1 MSVPILYDKANNDY
15 STLGLGL
22 LKEASNVFATRK
34 RNNFPFL
41 EFTYPVFG
49 VLFSQLEKG
58 KKVVVDVGP
67 GTRSKRQRF
76 EIVRITK
83 PQNGIVS
90 VYCEHITLITEK
102 TALNKGQKHTAI
114 SAQEALNQWR
124 ALLVPKRD
132 FTVFT
137 DLTTVTAMDFSEVG
151 HFESAAE
158 ALGGKEGSILQKYNG
173 EYIFDNNEIRL
184 MREGGKE
191 TGVVIAY
198 GKNLVDLVQEETIE
212 STYTS
217 IRPYARA
224 NEEGASELVL
234 PEVILDSSHVDKFP
248 ERRVQTVDLSSR
260 NPQTVAELRQ
270 FAQYYISSN
279 QVGLPH
285 VNLKVKFTDLYS
297 ATGEEQHRLLEQLE
311 LYDTVTVAFNKLG
324 VNVNAKI
331 NQTVWNVLLD
341 KYESIEIGDSRATLG
356 SNQKEQDRDRDEQIN
371 RPPIIGPGNIANVR
385 PGTIT
390 NLVAYGGFSQVLLHW
405 DMQGLTVRDYEIYG
419 SQEKGFVPGPSN
431 LLGTTNVNA
440 YTHGTE
446 TKLQWYYRVRAVN
459 HHDVAG
465 PFSAEVF
472 GQTANTKDL
481 DELEGILDDLNNRI
495 LPELDERLTEND
507 QALYDLKQNIL
518 PDLEGRL
525 KDLELEMDI
534 LTTVK
539 LPGLEQKLIDNEL
552 VLNELTNVSLPLLNE
567 KLIDNELALNE
578 LNTVTLPLLDGRLK
592 TAEQNFLEA
601 QKRID
606 EAMSDIRDVENLLS
620 DWQWEDTVEID
631 GGKIRANTVQALAIV
646 AGSITTTQIRA
657 GSIAGNDLAVNTITA
672 REINAESITANE
684 IASNAIITR
693 HIATD
698 AVTANEIAALTITAT
713 EIASDAIITRHIS
726 TNAVTANEIAARTI
740 TAAEIATLTIVS
752 TNIASEAITAGKI
765 AAGSIIASK
774 IAANAVT
781 TEKIAANAVTAN
793 EIAARTITADEIA
806 VNAITA
812 AQIATDAIVARH
824 ISFGAI
830 VGDKIMARS
839 ITTNHLVAGAITADK
854 IFAGSVRA
862 VAIAAGAV
870 TADKIAANA
879 ITAEHIQVGF
889 NALGN
894 TMNLSPTA
902 LTFAGGGALF
912 MRLTGT
918 ALSFHHTNGSEIGAF
933 SRGVS
938 GTRPVVAL
946 RIRTG
951 SDLIFGRVNDSG
963 IGFPS
968 MTINGNTGVILVNH
982 EINMANNILRNAQL
996 VNSSDIRLKENIQE
1010 TSVSGIEETKRIR
1023 MVDFDWKQDYLPAHK
1038 NQKPPKE
1045 RQFGMVAQDTNF
1057 LQFQEIDPQDHY
1069 LKIDLNKQINLNT
1082 KTNQELIMIV
1092 EDQERRIQKLEQE
1105 MEKTA

>member
-1 MSVPILYDKANNDY
+1 MSVPILYNESNNDY
-15 STLGLGL
+15 SKLGLGL
-22 LKEASNVFATRK
+22 LNEASSVLAVRH
-34 RNNFPFL
+34 RNQFPYLTFN
-41 EFTYPVFG
+41 YPING
-49 VLFSQLEKG
+49 QLFSQLKEG

-76 EIVRITK
+76 EITKITK
-83 PQNGIVS
+83 PQHGIIS
-90 VYCEHITLITEK
+90 IKCDHISLLTEK

-124 ALLVPKRD
+124 ALLVPQRD

-137 DLTTVTAMDFSEVG
+137 DLTTVTSIDFSEVG

-158 ALGGKEGSILQKYNG
+158 ALGGKEGSILQNYNG

-198 GKNLVDLVQEETIE
+198 GKNLVDLVQEKTIE

-279 QVGLPH
+279 QVGLPR
-285 VNLKVKFTDLYS
+285 VNLKVKFADLYS
-297 ATGEEQHRLLEQLE
+297 ATGEEQHRQLEQLE

-371 RPPIIGPGNIANVR
+371 RPPIIGPDNIANVR
-385 PGTIT
+385 PGAIT
-390 NLVAYGGFSQVLLHW
+390 NLVAYGGFSQMFLFW
-405 DMQGLTVRDYEIYG
+405 DMQGLTVSEYEIYG
-419 SQEKGFVPGPSN
+419 SQEKGFIPGPSN

-465 PFSAEVF
+465 PFSEEVF

-525 KDLELEMDI
+525 KDLEVEMDI
-534 LTTVK
+534 LHTITLPTLDKK
-539 LPGLEQKLIDNEL
+539 LQDNEQTIDE
-552 VLNELTNVSLPLLNE
+552 LNTIRLPLLDE
-567 KLIDNELALNE
+567 KLLGNELALNE
-578 LNTVTLPLLDGRLK
+578 LNNVSIPLLDNRLK
-592 TAEQNFLEA
+592 SAEQNFIDA

-606 EAMSDIRDVENLLS
+606 DAMTDIRDVEDLLS

-631 GGKIRANTVQALAIV
+631 GGKIHANTVQALSII

-657 GSIAGNDLAVNTITA
+657 GSIVGNDLAVNTITS
-672 REINAESITANE
+672 REINAQSITANE
-684 IASNAIITR
+684 IASKAIITR

-698 AVTANEIAALTITAT
+698 AVTANEIAALTITAN

-740 TAAEIATLTIVS
+740 TADEIASLTIVS
-752 TNIASEAITAGKI
+752 TNIASEAITAGKL
-765 AAGSIIASK
+765 AANSVNAFK
-774 IAANAVT
+774 ISANAVT

-806 VNAITA
+806 GNTITA
-812 AQIATDAIVARH
+812 SQIATDAIIARH

-889 NALGN
+889 NSMGN

-933 SRGVS
+933 SRGIS
-938 GTRPVVAL
+938 GSRPVVAL

-951 SDLIFGRVNDSG
+951 SDLIFGRVNASG

-996 VNSSDIRLKENIQE
+996 VNSSDIRLKENIKE
-1010 TSVSGIEETKRIR
+1010 TSVSGIKETKRIR
-1023 MVDFDWKQDYLPAHK
+1023 MVDFDWRQNYRPFDKENPLP
-1038 NQKPPKE
+1038 E
-1045 RQFGMVAQDTNF
+1045 GRQFGLIAQDVPF
-1057 LQFQEIDPQDHY
+1057 LQAPMNGENHY
-1069 LKIDLNKQINLNT
+1069 LSLDLNKQINLNT
-1082 KTNQELIMIV
+1082 KTNQELIAIA
-1092 EDQERRIQKLEQE
+1092 ENQERRIQKLEQE
-1105 MEKTA
+1105 MEKIA

>member
-1 MSVPILYDKANNDY
+1 MNVPILYDKANNDY

-41 EFTYPVFG
+41 EFTYPIFG
-49 VLFSQLEKG
+49 ILFSQLEKG

-90 VYCEHITLITEK
+90 VYCEHIALITEK

-124 ALLVPKRD
+124 ALLVPQRD

-198 GKNLVDLVQEETIE
+198 GKNLVDLVQEESIE

-279 QVGLPH
+279 QVGLPR
-285 VNLKVKFTDLYS
+285 VNLKVKFADLYS
-297 ATGEEQHRLLEQLE
+297 ATGEEQHRQLEQLE

-341 KYESIEIGDSRATLG
+341 KYESIELGDSRATLG
-356 SNQKEQDRDRDEQIN
+356 SNQKEQDRDREEQVN

-390 NLVAYGGFSQVLLHW
+390 NLVAYGGFSQVILHW
-405 DMQGLTVRDYEIYG
+405 DMQGLTVREYEIYG

-431 LLGTTNVNA
+431 LLGKTNVNA

-465 PFSAEVF
+465 PFSDEIY
-472 GQTANTKDL
+472 GQTANTKEL
-481 DELEGILDDLNNRI
+481 DELEGILDDLNDRI

-507 QALYDLKQNIL
+507 QILYELKENIL

-525 KDLELEMDI
+525 KDLEVEMDI

-552 VLNELTNVSLPLLNE
+552 ALNELNNVSLPLLDE
-567 KLIDNELALNE
+567 
-578 LNTVTLPLLDGRLK
+578 RLK
-592 TAEQNFLEA
+592 SAEQNFLDA

-606 EAMSDIRDVENLLS
+606 DAMSEIREVEDLLS

-631 GGKIRANTVQALAIV
+631 GGKIRANTIQALSIV

-657 GSIAGNDLAVNTITA
+657 GSIVGNDLAINTITA
-672 REINAESITANE
+672 REINAQTITANE
-684 IASNAIITR
+684 LASDSIMTR
-693 HIATD
+693 HI
-698 AVTANEIAALTITAT
+698 
-713 EIASDAIITRHIS
+713 R

-740 TAAEIATLTIVS
+740 TATEISAGTITGTQIAADTIRGSHIFAGTITATEIS
-752 TNIASEAITAGKI
+752 SGAITAVKI
-765 AAGSIIASK
+765 ASNAVTTVKLDAEAVTAAK
-774 IAANAVT
+774 IAANT
-781 TEKIAANAVTAN
+781 
-793 EIAARTITADEIA
+793 
-806 VNAITA
+806 ITA
-812 AQIATDAIVARH
+812 AQIAANTITANEIRAQTIVGDSIASNAIIARH
-824 ISFGAI
+824 ITAN
-830 VGDKIMARS
+830 S
-839 ITTNHLVAGAITADK
+839 IVAGKIASGAVTTAK
-854 IFAGSVRA
+854 L
-862 VAIAAGAV
+862 AAGAV
-870 TADKIAANA
+870 TATTIAARAVSADKLATNA
-879 ITAEHIQVGF
+879 IQVGF
-889 NALGN
+889 NSMGNSLRLTPTSLAFWQSTTVRFMEMTGTRLEFFTGQSTAIGGFERSSISGRTCVAYFARNSYSLVLGRIVNSTGSSEQRVPVMEVRGN
-894 TMNLSPTA
+894 TAAIQMHAN
-902 LTFAGGGALF
+902 
-912 MRLTGT
+912 
-918 ALSFHHTNGSEIGAF
+918 
-933 SRGVS
+933 
-938 GTRPVVAL
+938 
-946 RIRTG
+946 
-951 SDLIFGRVNDSG
+951 
-963 IGFPS
+963 
-968 MTINGNTGVILVNH
+968 
-982 EINMANNILRNAQL
+982 INMNNWSITNQ
-996 VNSSDIRLKENIQE
+996 SDIRLKENIEQ
-1010 TSVSGIEETKRIR
+1010 TSVEGIKETKRIR
-1023 MVDFDWKQDYLPAHK
+1023 MVDFDWKQNYRPIDK
-1038 NQKPPKE
+1038 DNPPSTA
-1045 RQFGMVAQDTNF
+1045 RQFGMIAQEVPF
-1057 LQFQEIDPQDHY
+1057 LQAKVDGDNNYLSIDF
-1069 LKIDLNKQINLNT
+1069 NKQVNLNT
-1082 KTNQELIMIV
+1082 KTNQELIAIV
-1092 EDQERRIQKLEQE
+1092 ERQEQRIQKLERE

>member
-1 MSVPILYDKANNDY
+1 MSVPILYNESNNDY

-22 LKEASNVFATRK
+22 LNEASSVLAVRH
-34 RNNFPFL
+34 RNQFPYLTFN
-41 EFTYPVFG
+41 YPING
-49 VLFSQLEKG
+49 QLFSQLKEG

-76 EIVRITK
+76 EITKITK
-83 PQNGIVS
+83 PQHGIIS
-90 VYCEHITLITEK
+90 IKCDHISLLTEK

-124 ALLVPKRD
+124 ALLVPQRD

-198 GKNLVDLVQEETIE
+198 GKNLVDLVQEKTIE

-224 NEEGASELVL
+224 NEEGANELVL

-270 FAQYYISSN
+270 FGQYYISSN
-279 QVGLPH
+279 QVGLPR
-285 VNLKVKFTDLYS
+285 VNLKVKFADLYS
-297 ATGEEQHRLLEQLE
+297 ATGEEQHRQLEQLE

-356 SNQKEQDRDRDEQIN
+356 SNQKEQDRDREEQIN

-405 DMQGLTVRDYEIYG
+405 DMQGLTVREYEIYG

-459 HHDVAG
+459 HHGVAG
-465 PFSAEVF
+465 NFSEEVF
-472 GQTANTKDL
+472 GQTANTKEL
-481 DELEGILDDLNNRI
+481 DELEGILDDLNDRI
-495 LPELDERLTEND
+495 LPELDERLTAND
-507 QALYDLKQNIL
+507 QLLYDLKQNIL

-525 KDLELEMDI
+525 KELEVEMDI

-539 LPGLEQKLIDNEL
+539 LPGLEQKLIE
-552 VLNELTNVSLPLLNE
+552 
-567 KLIDNELALNE
+567 NELALNE
-578 LNTVTLPLLDGRLK
+578 LNNVSLPLLDDRLK
-592 TAEQNFLEA
+592 SAEQNFLDA

-606 EAMSDIRDVENLLS
+606 DAMADIRDVEELLS
-620 DWQWEDTVEID
+620 DWQWEDTVEIN
-631 GGKIRANTVQALAIV
+631 GGKIRANTIQALSIV

-657 GSIAGNDLAVNTITA
+657 GSIIGNDLAVNTITA
-672 REINAESITANE
+672 REINAQTITANE
-684 IASNAIITR
+684 IATN
-693 HIATD
+693 
-698 AVTANEIAALTITAT
+698 
-713 EIASDAIITRHIS
+713 AIITRHIS

-740 TAAEIATLTIVS
+740 TATE
-752 TNIASEAITAGKI
+752 I
-765 AAGSIIASK
+765 AAGTITGTQIAADTIRGSHIFAGTITATEISSGAITTVKIASNAVTTVKLDAEAVTATK
-774 IAANAVT
+774 IAANT
-781 TEKIAANAVTAN
+781 
-793 EIAARTITADEIA
+793 
-806 VNAITA
+806 ITA
-812 AQIATDAIVARH
+812 AQIAANTITANEIRAQTIVGDSIASNAIIARH
-824 ISFGAI
+824 ITANSI
-830 VGDKIMARS
+830 V
-839 ITTNHLVAGAITADK
+839 ADK
-854 IFAGSVRA
+854 IASGA
-862 VAIAAGAV
+862 VTTAKLAAGAV
-870 TADKIAANA
+870 TATAIAARAVSADKLATNA
-879 ITAEHIQVGF
+879 IQVGF
-889 NALGN
+889 NAMGS
-894 TMNLSPTA
+894 TMNLTPTA
-902 LTFAGGGALF
+902 LTFRNNNNRF
-912 MRLTGT
+912 MSLTGT
-918 ALSFHHTNGSEIGAF
+918 ALQFFNGAGTAEIGGVERTMIGATPATSFYTRSTSHLILGRITAGGARIAPFQMEGGSGRITISAAF
-933 SRGVS
+933 RINNNVS
-938 GTRPVVAL
+938 IGFF
-946 RIRTG
+946 
-951 SDLIFGRVNDSG
+951 SDLNMNNFR
-963 IGFPS
+963 
-968 MTINGNTGVILVNH
+968 IL
-982 EINMANNILRNAQL
+982 NN
-996 VNSSDIRLKENIQE
+996 SDLRLKERIQD
-1010 TSVSGIEETKRIR
+1010 TQVNGIEETKRLR
-1023 MVDFDWKQDYLPAHK
+1023 MVDYYYKQNYRSNDA
-1038 NQKPPKE
+1038 NFQPPKE
-1045 RQFGMVAQDTNF
+1045 QQFGFIAQDSPF
-1057 LQFQEIDPQDHY
+1057 LASVTGEDHY
-1069 LKIDLNKQINLNT
+1069 LKVDMNKQVNLNT
-1082 KTNQELIMIV
+1082 KTNQELISIV
-1092 EDQERRIQKLEQE
+1092 ENQEQRIQKLEKE
-1105 MEKTA
+1105 MEKKA

>member
-1 MSVPILYDKANNDY
+1 MSVPILYNESNNDY

-22 LKEASNVFATRK
+22 LNEASSVFAVRH
-34 RNNFPFL
+34 RNQFPYLTFN
-41 EFTYPVFG
+41 YPING
-49 VLFSQLEKG
+49 QLFSQLNEG
-58 KKVVVDVGP
+58 KKVIVDVGP
-67 GTRSKRQRF
+67 DTRSKRQRF
-76 EIVRITK
+76 EITKITK
-83 PQNGIVS
+83 PQHGIIS
-90 VYCEHITLITEK
+90 IKCDHISLLTEK

-124 ALLVPKRD
+124 ALLVPQRD

-184 MREGGKE
+184 MRNGGKE

-198 GKNLVDLVQEETIE
+198 GKNLVDLVQEKTIE

-270 FAQYYISSN
+270 FGQYYISSN
-279 QVGLPH
+279 QVGLPR
-285 VNLKVKFTDLYS
+285 VNLKVKFADLYS

-356 SNQKEQDRDRDEQIN
+356 SNQKEQDRDREEQIN

-405 DMQGLTVRDYEIYG
+405 DMQGLTVREYEIYG

-431 LLGTTNVNA
+431 LLGKTNVNA
-440 YTHGTE
+440 YSHGTE

-518 PDLEGRL
+518 PDLKGRL
-525 KDLELEMDI
+525 KDLEVEMDI
-534 LTTVK
+534 LTTIK
-539 LPGLEQKLIDNEL
+539 LPGLEQKLIA
-552 VLNELTNVSLPLLNE
+552 
-567 KLIDNELALNE
+567 NELALNE
-578 LNTVTLPLLDGRLK
+578 LNNVSLPLLDERLK
-592 TAEQNFLEA
+592 SAEQNFLDA

-606 EAMSDIRDVENLLS
+606 DAMADIRDVEDLLS

-631 GGKIRANTVQALAIV
+631 GGMIRANTIQALSII

-657 GSIAGNDLAVNTITA
+657 GSIVGNDLAVNTITA
-672 REINAESITANE
+672 REINAQTITANE
-684 IASNAIITR
+684 IATNAIITR
-693 HIATD
+693 HIA
-698 AVTANEIAALTITAT
+698 
-713 EIASDAIITRHIS
+713 

-740 TAAEIATLTIVS
+740 TATEIAVGTI
-752 TNIASEAITAGKI
+752 TGTQIAADTIRGSHIFAGTITATEISSGAITAVKI
-765 AAGSIIASK
+765 ASNAVTTVKLDAEAVTAAK
-774 IAANAVT
+774 IAANT
-781 TEKIAANAVTAN
+781 
-793 EIAARTITADEIA
+793 
-806 VNAITA
+806 ITA
-812 AQIATDAIVARH
+812 AQIAANTITANEIRAQTIVGDSIASNAIIARH
-824 ISFGAI
+824 ITAN
-830 VGDKIMARS
+830 S
-839 ITTNHLVAGAITADK
+839 IVAGKIASGAVTTAK
-854 IFAGSVRA
+854 L
-862 VAIAAGAV
+862 AAGAV
-870 TADKIAANA
+870 TAITIAARAVSADKLATNA
-879 ITAEHIQVGF
+879 IQVGF
-889 NALGN
+889 NSMGNSLRLTPTSLAFWQSSTVRFMEMTGTRLEFFTGQSTAIGGFERSSISGRTCVAYFARNAYSLVLGRITSSTGSSEQRIPVMEIRGN
-894 TMNLSPTA
+894 TAAIQMHAN
-902 LTFAGGGALF
+902 
-912 MRLTGT
+912 
-918 ALSFHHTNGSEIGAF
+918 
-933 SRGVS
+933 
-938 GTRPVVAL
+938 
-946 RIRTG
+946 
-951 SDLIFGRVNDSG
+951 
-963 IGFPS
+963 
-968 MTINGNTGVILVNH
+968 
-982 EINMANNILRNAQL
+982 INMNNWSITNQ
-996 VNSSDIRLKENIQE
+996 SDIRLKENIEQ
-1010 TSVSGIEETKRIR
+1010 TSVEGIKETKRIR
-1023 MVDFDWKQDYLPAHK
+1023 MVDFDWKQNYRPIDK
-1038 NQKPPKE
+1038 ENPPSTA
-1045 RQFGMVAQDTNF
+1045 RQFGMIAQEVPF
-1057 LQFQEIDPQDHY
+1057 LQAKVDGDNHY
-1069 LKIDLNKQINLNT
+1069 LSIDLNKQVNLNT
-1082 KTNQELIMIV
+1082 KTNQELIAIV
-1092 EDQERRIQKLEQE
+1092 EKQEQRIQKLERE
-1105 MEKTA
+1105 MEKIA

>member
-22 LKEASNVFATRK
+22 LKDASQAFATRK

-67 GTRSKRQRF
+67 GTRSKQQRF

-83 PQNGIVS
+83 PQNGLVS
-90 VYCEHITLITEK
+90 VYCEHIALITEK

-124 ALLVPKRD
+124 ALLVPQRD

-270 FAQYYISSN
+270 FGQYYISSN
-279 QVGLPH
+279 QVGLPR
-285 VNLKVKFTDLYS
+285 VNLKVKFADLYS

-341 KYESIEIGDSRATLG
+341 KYESIEIGDPRATLG
-356 SNQKEQDRDRDEQIN
+356 SNQKEQDRDREEQIN
-371 RPPIIGPGNIANVR
+371 RPPVIGPGNIANVR

-405 DMQGLTVRDYEIYG
+405 DMQGLTVREYEIYG

-431 LLGTTNVNA
+431 LLGKTNVNA
-440 YTHGTE
+440 YSHGTE

-525 KDLELEMDI
+525 KDLEVEMDI

-539 LPGLEQKLIDNEL
+539 LPGLEQKLL
-552 VLNELTNVSLPLLNE
+552 
-567 KLIDNELALNE
+567 DNELALNE
-578 LNTVTLPLLDGRLK
+578 LNNVSLPLLDERLK
-592 TAEQNFLEA
+592 SAEQNLLDA

-606 EAMSDIRDVENLLS
+606 DAMTEIREVEDLLS
-620 DWQWEDTVEID
+620 DWQWQDTVEID
-631 GGKIRANTVQALAIV
+631 GGKIRANTIQALSIM
-646 AGSITTTQIRA
+646 AGSITTTQIQA
-657 GSIAGNDLAVNTITA
+657 GSIVGEDLAINTITA
-672 REINAESITANE
+672 REINAQAITAN
-684 IASNAIITR
+684 
-693 HIATD
+693 
-698 AVTANEIAALTITAT
+698 

-740 TAAEIATLTIVS
+740 TADEIASLTIVS
-752 TNIASEAITAGKI
+752 TNIASEAITAGKL
-765 AAGSIIASK
+765 AVNSVNAFK
-774 IAANAVT
+774 ISANAVT

-806 VNAITA
+806 VNTITA
-812 AQIATDAIVARH
+812 SQIATDAIIARH

-889 NALGN
+889 NSMGN

-933 SRGVS
+933 SRGIS
-938 GTRPVVAL
+938 GSRPVVAL

-951 SDLIFGRVNDSG
+951 SDLIFGRVNASG

-996 VNSSDIRLKENIQE
+996 VNSSDIRLKENIKE
-1010 TSVSGIEETKRIR
+1010 TSVSGIKETKRIR
-1023 MVDFDWKQDYLPAHK
+1023 MVDFDWRQNYRPFDKENPLP
-1038 NQKPPKE
+1038 E
-1045 RQFGMVAQDTNF
+1045 GRQFGLIAQDVPF
-1057 LQFQEIDPQDHY
+1057 LQAPMNGENHY
-1069 LKIDLNKQINLNT
+1069 LALDLNKQINLNT
-1082 KTNQELIMIV
+1082 KTNQELIAIA
-1092 EDQERRIQKLEQE
+1092 ENQERRIQKLEQE
-1105 MEKTA
+1105 MEKIA

>member
-1 MSVPILYDKANNDY
+1 MSVPILYNESNNDY

-22 LKEASNVFATRK
+22 LNEASSVLAVRH
-34 RNNFPFL
+34 RNQFPYLTFN
-41 EFTYPVFG
+41 YPING
-49 VLFSQLEKG
+49 QLFSQLKEG

-76 EIVRITK
+76 EITKITK
-83 PQNGIVS
+83 PQHGIIS
-90 VYCEHITLITEK
+90 IKCDHISLLTEK
-102 TALNKGQKHTAI
+102 TALNKGQKHSAI

-124 ALLVPKRD
+124 ALLVPQRD

-198 GKNLVDLVQEETIE
+198 GKNLVDLVQEKTIE

-270 FAQYYISSN
+270 FGQYYISSN
-279 QVGLPH
+279 QVGLPR
-285 VNLKVKFTDLYS
+285 VNLKVKFADLYS

-356 SNQKEQDRDRDEQIN
+356 SNQKEQDRDREEQIN

-405 DMQGLTVRDYEIYG
+405 DMQGLTVREYEIYG

-431 LLGTTNVNA
+431 LLGKTNVNA
-440 YTHGTE
+440 YSHGTE
-446 TKLQWYYRVRAVN
+446 TKLHWYYRVRAVN

-525 KDLELEMDI
+525 KDLEVEMDI

-539 LPGLEQKLIDNEL
+539 LPGLEQKLL
-552 VLNELTNVSLPLLNE
+552 
-567 KLIDNELALNE
+567 DNELALNE
-578 LNTVTLPLLDGRLK
+578 LNNVSLPLLDERLK
-592 TAEQNFLEA
+592 SAEQNFLDA

-606 EAMSDIRDVENLLS
+606 DAMADIRDVEDLLS

-631 GGKIRANTVQALAIV
+631 GGMIRANTIQALSII

-657 GSIAGNDLAVNTITA
+657 GSIVGNDLAINTITA
-672 REINAESITANE
+672 REINAQTITANE
-684 IASNAIITR
+684 IATNAIITR
-693 HIATD
+693 HIAT
-698 AVTANEIAALTITAT
+698 N
-713 EIASDAIITRHIS
+713 AI
-726 TNAVTANEIAARTI
+726 TANEIAARTI
-740 TAAEIATLTIVS
+740 TATEIAAGTI
-752 TNIASEAITAGKI
+752 TGTQIAADTIRGSHIFAGTITATEISSGAITAVKI
-765 AAGSIIASK
+765 ASNAVTTVKLDAEAVTAVK
-774 IAANAVT
+774 IAANT
-781 TEKIAANAVTAN
+781 
-793 EIAARTITADEIA
+793 
-806 VNAITA
+806 ITA
-812 AQIATDAIVARH
+812 AQIAANTITANEIRAQTIVGDSIASNAIIARH
-824 ISFGAI
+824 ITAN
-830 VGDKIMARS
+830 S
-839 ITTNHLVAGAITADK
+839 IVAGKIASGAVTTAK
-854 IFAGSVRA
+854 L
-862 VAIAAGAV
+862 AAGAV
-870 TADKIAANA
+870 TATTIAARAVSADKLAANA
-879 ITAEHIQVGF
+879 IQVGF
-889 NALGN
+889 NSMGNSLRLTPTSLAFWQSSTVRFMEMTGTRLEFYTGQSTAIGGFERSSISGRTCVAYFARNAYSLVLGRITSSTGSSEQRIPVMEIRGN
-894 TMNLSPTA
+894 TAAIQMHAN
-902 LTFAGGGALF
+902 
-912 MRLTGT
+912 
-918 ALSFHHTNGSEIGAF
+918 
-933 SRGVS
+933 
-938 GTRPVVAL
+938 
-946 RIRTG
+946 
-951 SDLIFGRVNDSG
+951 
-963 IGFPS
+963 
-968 MTINGNTGVILVNH
+968 
-982 EINMANNILRNAQL
+982 INMNNWSITNQ
-996 VNSSDIRLKENIQE
+996 SDIRLKENIEQ
-1010 TSVSGIEETKRIR
+1010 TSVEGIKETKRIR
-1023 MVDFDWKQDYLPAHK
+1023 MVDFDWKRNYRPIDK
-1038 NQKPPKE
+1038 ENPPSTE
-1045 RQFGMVAQDTNF
+1045 RQFGMIAQEVPF
-1057 LQFQEIDPQDHY
+1057 LQAKVDGENHY
-1069 LKIDLNKQINLNT
+1069 LSIDLNKQVNLNT
-1082 KTNQELIMIV
+1082 KTNQELIAIV
-1092 EDQERRIQKLEQE
+1092 EKQEKRIQKLERE
-1105 MEKTA
+1105 MEKIA

>member
-83 PQNGIVS
+83 PQNGLVS
-90 VYCEHITLITEK
+90 VYCEHIALITEK

-124 ALLVPKRD
+124 ALLVPQRD

-137 DLTTVTAMDFSEVG
+137 DLTTVTAIDFSEVG

-191 TGVVIAY
+191 SGVVIAY
-198 GKNLVDLVQEETIE
+198 GKNLVDLVQEESIE

-270 FAQYYISSN
+270 FGQYYISSN
-279 QVGLPH
+279 QVGLPR
-285 VNLKVKFTDLYS
+285 VNLKVKFADLYS

-311 LYDTVTVAFNKLG
+311 LYDNVTVAFNKLG

-356 SNQKEQDRDRDEQIN
+356 STQKEQDRDRDEQNN

-405 DMQGLTVRDYEIYG
+405 DMQGLTVREYEIYG

-431 LLGTTNVNA
+431 LLGKTNVNA

-465 PFSAEVF
+465 NFSEEVF

-525 KDLELEMDI
+525 KDLEVEMDI

-539 LPGLEQKLIDNEL
+539 LPGLEQKLL
-552 VLNELTNVSLPLLNE
+552 
-567 KLIDNELALNE
+567 DNELALNE
-578 LNTVTLPLLDGRLK
+578 LNNVSLPLLDERLK
-592 TAEQNFLEA
+592 SAEQNFIDA

-606 EAMSDIRDVENLLS
+606 GAMADIREVEDLLS

-631 GGKIRANTVQALAIV
+631 GGKIRANTIQALSIV

-657 GSIAGNDLAVNTITA
+657 GSIVGNDLAINTITA
-672 REINAESITANE
+672 REINAQTITANE
-684 IASNAIITR
+684 LASDSIMTR
-693 HIATD
+693 HI
-698 AVTANEIAALTITAT
+698 
-713 EIASDAIITRHIS
+713 R

-740 TAAEIATLTIVS
+740 VAD
-752 TNIASEAITAGKI
+752 NIAAGTITGTQIAADTIRGSHIFAGTITATEISSGAITAVKI
-765 AAGSIIASK
+765 ASNAVTTVKLDAEAVTAAK
-774 IAANAVT
+774 IAANT
-781 TEKIAANAVTAN
+781 
-793 EIAARTITADEIA
+793 
-806 VNAITA
+806 ITA
-812 AQIATDAIVARH
+812 AQIAANTITANEIRAQTIVGDSIASNAIIARH
-824 ISFGAI
+824 ITAN
-830 VGDKIMARS
+830 S
-839 ITTNHLVAGAITADK
+839 IVAGKIASGAVTTAK
-854 IFAGSVRA
+854 L
-862 VAIAAGAV
+862 AAGAV
-870 TADKIAANA
+870 TATTIAARAVSADKLATNA
-879 ITAEHIQVGF
+879 IQVGF
-889 NALGN
+889 NSMGNSLRLTPTSLAFWQSTTVRFMEMTGTRLEFFTGQSTAIGGFERSSISGRTCVAYFARNSYSLVLGRIVNSTGSSEQRVPVMEVRGN
-894 TMNLSPTA
+894 TAAIQMHAN
-902 LTFAGGGALF
+902 
-912 MRLTGT
+912 
-918 ALSFHHTNGSEIGAF
+918 
-933 SRGVS
+933 
-938 GTRPVVAL
+938 
-946 RIRTG
+946 
-951 SDLIFGRVNDSG
+951 
-963 IGFPS
+963 
-968 MTINGNTGVILVNH
+968 
-982 EINMANNILRNAQL
+982 INMNNWSITNQ
-996 VNSSDIRLKENIQE
+996 SDIRLKENIEQ
-1010 TSVSGIEETKRIR
+1010 TSVEGIKETKRIR
-1023 MVDFDWKQDYLPAHK
+1023 MVDFDWKQNYRPIDK
-1038 NQKPPKE
+1038 DNPPSTA
-1045 RQFGMVAQDTNF
+1045 RQFGMIAQEVPF
-1057 LQFQEIDPQDHY
+1057 LQAKVDGDNHY
-1069 LKIDLNKQINLNT
+1069 LSIDLNKQVNLNT
-1082 KTNQELIMIV
+1082 KTNQELIAIV
-1092 EDQERRIQKLEQE
+1092 ERQEQRIQKLERE

>member
-1 MSVPILYDKANNDY
+1 MSVPILYNESNNDY

-83 PQNGIVS
+83 PQNGLVS

-102 TALNKGQKHTAI
+102 TALNKGQKHTAL

-124 ALLVPKRD
+124 ALLVPQRD

-224 NEEGASELVL
+224 NEEGVSELVL

-270 FAQYYISSN
+270 FGQYYISSN
-279 QVGLPH
+279 QVGLPR
-285 VNLKVKFTDLYS
+285 VNLKVKFADLYS

-356 SNQKEQDRDRDEQIN
+356 SNQKEQDRDREEQIN
-371 RPPIIGPGNIANVR
+371 RPPVIGPGNIANVR

-405 DMQGLTVRDYEIYG
+405 DMQGLTVREYEIYG

-431 LLGTTNVNA
+431 LLGKTNVNA
-440 YTHGTE
+440 YSHGTE

-465 PFSAEVF
+465 PFSEEVF

-525 KDLELEMDI
+525 KDLEVEMDI

-552 VLNELTNVSLPLLNE
+552 ALNELNNVSLPLL
-567 KLIDNELALNE
+567 D
-578 LNTVTLPLLDGRLK
+578 DRLK
-592 TAEQNFLEA
+592 SAEQNFLDA

-606 EAMSDIRDVENLLS
+606 DAMADIRDVEDLLS
-620 DWQWEDTVEID
+620 GWQWQDTVEID
-631 GGKIRANTVQALAIV
+631 GGMIRANTIQALTIV

-657 GSIAGNDLAVNTITA
+657 GSIVGNDLAINTITT
-672 REINAESITANE
+672 REINAE
-684 IASNAIITR
+684 
-693 HIATD
+693 
-698 AVTANEIAALTITAT
+698 AVTAN
-713 EIASDAIITRHIS
+713 
-726 TNAVTANEIAARTI
+726 
-740 TAAEIATLTIVS
+740 
-752 TNIASEAITAGKI
+752 
-765 AAGSIIASK
+765 
-774 IAANAVT
+774 
-781 TEKIAANAVTAN
+781 
-793 EIAARTITADEIA
+793 
-806 VNAITA
+806 
-812 AQIATDAIVARH
+812 Q
-824 ISFGAI
+824 
-830 VGDKIMARS
+830 
-839 ITTNHLVAGAITADK
+839 
-854 IFAGSVRA
+854 
-862 VAIAAGAV
+862 
-870 TADKIAANA
+870 IAANA
-879 ITAEHIQVGF
+879 ITAIKINANAVTAGKINADAVTAREIVAESITGREIQAATIRGSHIFANTITADNLGVNSVTAVKIASNAVTTVKLDAEAVTAAKIRANTITAAQIEANTITANEIRARAITTEEIAVRTITAENIVLRTITADRIASGTITATQIQAGTITANEIHSNTITADQLHARAVELGF
-889 NALGN
+889 NKMGRSLLLEADKITFRRVSGSSVTPFMELSGERLEFFQNASTRLGGFERATIGSRQGVAYFARNTTSMALGRIV
-894 TMNLSPTA
+894 TQS
-902 LTFAGGGALF
+902 
-912 MRLTGT
+912 
-918 ALSFHHTNGSEIGAF
+918 
-933 SRGVS
+933 GVS
-938 GTRPVVAL
+938 QQNVSML
-946 RIRTG
+946 EIR
-951 SDLIFGRVNDSG
+951 
-963 IGFPS
+963 
-968 MTINGNTGVILVNH
+968 GNSASIQMLAS
-982 EINMANNILRNAQL
+982 INMNN
-996 VNSSDIRLKENIQE
+996 NSITGQSDVRLKEHIEQ
-1010 TSVSGIEETKRIR
+1010 TTVQGIKETKRIR
-1023 MVDFDWKQDYLPAHK
+1023 MVDFEWKQNYRPIDKHC
-1038 NQKPPKE
+1038 PPPSG
-1045 RQFGMVAQDTNF
+1045 RQFGMIAQEVPF
-1057 LQFQEIDPQDHY
+1057 LQAPVEDGDHY
-1069 LKIDLNKQINLNT
+1069 LRIDLNRQVNLNT
-1082 KTNQELIMIV
+1082 KTNQELIAIV
-1092 EDQERRIQKLEQE
+1092 ENQEQRILKLEQE

>member
-22 LKEASNVFATRK
+22 LKESSKVFATRK

-67 GTRSKRQRF
+67 GTRSKHQRF

-90 VYCEHITLITEK
+90 VYCEHIALITEK

-124 ALLVPKRD
+124 ALLVPQRD
-132 FTVFT
+132 FSVFT
-137 DLTTVTAMDFSEVG
+137 DLTTVTAIDFSEVG

-217 IRPYARA
+217 IRPYAQA

-234 PEVILDSSHVDKFP
+234 PEVILDGPHVNNFP

-270 FAQYYISSN
+270 FGQYYISSN
-279 QVGLPH
+279 QVGVPK
-285 VNLKVKFTDLYS
+285 VNLKVKFAELYS
-297 ATGEEQHRLLEQLE
+297 ATGQEKHRQLEQLE

-331 NQTVWNVLLD
+331 NQTVWNVSLD

-405 DMQGLTVRDYEIYG
+405 DMQGLTVREYEIYG

-431 LLGTTNVNA
+431 LLGKTNVNA

-465 PFSAEVF
+465 NFSEEVF

-481 DELEGILDDLNNRI
+481 DELEGVLDDLNNRI

-507 QALYDLKQNIL
+507 QLLYDLKQNIL

-525 KDLELEMDI
+525 KDLEVEMDI

-552 VLNELTNVSLPLLNE
+552 
-567 KLIDNELALNE
+567 ALND
-578 LNTVTLPLLDGRLK
+578 LNTVALPLLDERLK
-592 TAEQNFLEA
+592 SAEQNFIDA

-606 EAMSDIRDVENLLS
+606 DAMSEIREVEDLLH
-620 DWQWEDTVEID
+620 DWQWQDTVEID
-631 GGKIRANTVQALAIV
+631 GGKIRADTILARSIQT
-646 AGSITTTQIRA
+646 GSITTIQIQA
-657 GSIAGNDLAVNTITA
+657 GSIVGDDLAINTITS
-672 REINAESITANE
+672 REINAQ
-684 IASNAIITR
+684 
-693 HIATD
+693 
-698 AVTANEIAALTITAT
+698 TITAL

-726 TNAVTANEIAARTI
+726 TNAVTANEIAARSI
-740 TAAEIATLTIVS
+740 TANEIATLTIVS

-806 VNAITA
+806 VNTITA
-812 AQIATDAIVARH
+812 SLIATDAIIARH

-889 NALGN
+889 NSMGN

-902 LTFAGGGALF
+902 LTFTGGGSLF

-933 SRGVS
+933 SRGIYGS
-938 GTRPVVAL
+938 RPVVAL

-951 SDLIFGRVNDSG
+951 SDLIFGRVNASG

-996 VNSSDIRLKENIQE
+996 INSSDIRLKENIEE
-1010 TSVSGIEETKRIR
+1010 TSVSGIKETKRIR
-1023 MVDFDWKQDYLPAHK
+1023 MVDFDWRQNYRPFDKENTLP
-1038 NQKPPKE
+1038 E
-1045 RQFGMVAQDTNF
+1045 GRQFGLIAQDVPF
-1057 LQFQEIDPQDHY
+1057 LQAPMNGENHY
-1069 LKIDLNKQINLNT
+1069 LALDLNKQINLNT
-1082 KTNQELIMIV
+1082 KTNQELIAIV
-1092 EDQERRIQKLEQE
+1092 ENQERRIQKLEQE
-1105 MEKTA
+1105 MEKIA

>member
-1 MSVPILYDKANNDY
+1 MSVPILYNKANNDY

-90 VYCEHITLITEK
+90 IYCEHIALITEK

-124 ALLVPKRD
+124 ALLVPQRD

-234 PEVILDSSHVDKFP
+234 PEVILDGPHVNNFP

-270 FAQYYISSN
+270 FGQYYISSN
-279 QVGLPH
+279 QVGLPR
-285 VNLKVKFTDLYS
+285 VNLKVKFADLYS
-297 ATGEEQHRLLEQLE
+297 ATGEEQHRQLEQLE

-331 NQTVWNVLLD
+331 NKTVWNVLLD

-356 SNQKEQDRDRDEQIN
+356 SNQKEQDRDREEQVN

-390 NLVAYGGFSQVLLHW
+390 NLVAYGGFSQMFLFW
-405 DMQGLTVRDYEIYG
+405 DMQGLTVREYEVYG

-465 PFSAEVF
+465 PFSDEVY
-472 GQTANTKDL
+472 GQTANTKEL
-481 DELEGILDDLNNRI
+481 DELEGILDDLNDRI

-507 QALYDLKQNIL
+507 QILYELKENIL

-525 KDLELEMDI
+525 KDLEVEMDI

-552 VLNELTNVSLPLLNE
+552 ALNELNNVSLPLL
-567 KLIDNELALNE
+567 D
-578 LNTVTLPLLDGRLK
+578 DRLK
-592 TAEQNFLEA
+592 SAEQNVLDA

-606 EAMSDIRDVENLLS
+606 DAMADIRNVEDLLS
-620 DWQWEDTVEID
+620 DWQWQDTVEID
-631 GGKIRANTVQALAIV
+631 GGKIRADTILARSIK
-646 AGSITTTQIRA
+646 AGSITTTQIQA
-657 GSIAGNDLAVNTITA
+657 GSIVGNDLAINTITA
-672 REINAESITANE
+672 REINAQTITANE
-684 IASNAIITR
+684 IATN
-693 HIATD
+693 
-698 AVTANEIAALTITAT
+698 
-713 EIASDAIITRHIS
+713 AIITRHIS
-726 TNAVTANEIAARTI
+726 TNAVTANEIAANTI
-740 TAAEIATLTIVS
+740 AADNIS
-752 TNIASEAITAGKI
+752 TNAIIARHISTSAITA
-765 AAGSIIASK
+765 
-774 IAANAVT
+774 
-781 TEKIAANAVTAN
+781 EKINTNAVTA
-793 EIAARTITADEIA
+793 I
-806 VNAITA
+806 
-812 AQIATDAIVARH
+812 
-824 ISFGAI
+824 
-830 VGDKIMARS
+830 KI
-839 ITTNHLVAGAITADK
+839 N
-854 IFAGSVRA
+854 
-862 VAIAAGAV
+862 AGAV
-870 TADKIAANA
+870 TA
-879 ITAEHIQVGF
+879 E
-889 NALGN
+889 
-894 TMNLSPTA
+894 
-902 LTFAGGGALF
+902 
-912 MRLTGT
+912 
-918 ALSFHHTNGSEIGAF
+918 
-933 SRGVS
+933 
-938 GTRPVVAL
+938 
-946 RIRTG
+946 
-951 SDLIFGRVNDSG
+951 
-963 IGFPS
+963 
-968 MTINGNTGVILVNH
+968 
-982 EINMANNILRNAQL
+982 
-996 VNSSDIRLKENIQE
+996 
-1010 TSVSGIEETKRIR
+1010 
-1023 MVDFDWKQDYLPAHK
+1023 
-1038 NQKPPKE
+1038 
-1045 RQFGMVAQDTNF
+1045 
-1057 LQFQEIDPQDHY
+1057 
-1069 LKIDLNKQINLNT
+1069 
-1082 KTNQELIMIV
+1082 
-1092 EDQERRIQKLEQE
+1092 
-1105 MEKTA
+1105 

>member
-1 MSVPILYDKANNDY
+1 MSVPILYNESNNDY

-22 LKEASNVFATRK
+22 LNEASSVLAVRH
-34 RNNFPFL
+34 RNQFPYLTFN
-41 EFTYPVFG
+41 YPING
-49 VLFSQLEKG
+49 QLFSQLKEG

-76 EIVRITK
+76 EITKITK
-83 PQNGIVS
+83 PQHGIIS
-90 VYCEHITLITEK
+90 IKCDHISLLTEK

-124 ALLVPKRD
+124 ALLVPQRD
-132 FTVFT
+132 FIVFT

-198 GKNLVDLVQEETIE
+198 GKNLVDLVQEKTIE

-234 PEVILDSSHVDKFP
+234 PEVILDSFHVDKFP

-279 QVGLPH
+279 QVGLPR
-285 VNLKVKFTDLYS
+285 VNLKVKFADLYS

-356 SNQKEQDRDRDEQIN
+356 SNQKEQDRDREEQIN
-371 RPPIIGPGNIANVR
+371 RPSIIGPGNIANVR

-405 DMQGLTVRDYEIYG
+405 DMQGLTVREYEIYG

-518 PDLEGRL
+518 LDLEGRL
-525 KDLELEMDI
+525 KDLEVEMDI
-534 LTTVK
+534 LTTIK
-539 LPGLEQKLIDNEL
+539 LPGLEQKLIA
-552 VLNELTNVSLPLLNE
+552 
-567 KLIDNELALNE
+567 NELALNE
-578 LNTVTLPLLDGRLK
+578 LNNVSLPLLDERLK
-592 TAEQNFLEA
+592 SAEQNFLDA

-606 EAMSDIRDVENLLS
+606 DAMADIRDVEDLLS

-631 GGKIRANTVQALAIV
+631 GGMIRANTIQALSII

-657 GSIAGNDLAVNTITA
+657 GSIVGNDLAVNTITA
-672 REINAESITANE
+672 REINAQTITANE
-684 IASNAIITR
+684 IAANAIITR
-693 HIATD
+693 HIA
-698 AVTANEIAALTITAT
+698 
-713 EIASDAIITRHIS
+713 

-740 TAAEIATLTIVS
+740 TATEIAAGTI
-752 TNIASEAITAGKI
+752 TGTQIAADTIRGSHIFAGTITATEISSGAITAVKI
-765 AAGSIIASK
+765 ASNAVTTVKLDAEAVTAAK
-774 IAANAVT
+774 IAANT
-781 TEKIAANAVTAN
+781 
-793 EIAARTITADEIA
+793 
-806 VNAITA
+806 ITA
-812 AQIATDAIVARH
+812 AQIAANTITANEIRAQTIVGDSIASNAIIARH
-824 ISFGAI
+824 ITAN
-830 VGDKIMARS
+830 S
-839 ITTNHLVAGAITADK
+839 IVAGKIASGAVTTAK
-854 IFAGSVRA
+854 L
-862 VAIAAGAV
+862 AAGAV
-870 TADKIAANA
+870 TATTIAARAVSADKLATNA
-879 ITAEHIQVGF
+879 IQVGF
-889 NALGN
+889 NSMGNSLRLTPTSLAFWQSSTVRFMEMTGTRLEFYTGQSTAIGGFERSSISGRTCVAYFARNAYSLVLGRITSSTGSSEQRIPVMEIRGN
-894 TMNLSPTA
+894 TAAIQMHAN
-902 LTFAGGGALF
+902 
-912 MRLTGT
+912 
-918 ALSFHHTNGSEIGAF
+918 
-933 SRGVS
+933 
-938 GTRPVVAL
+938 
-946 RIRTG
+946 
-951 SDLIFGRVNDSG
+951 
-963 IGFPS
+963 
-968 MTINGNTGVILVNH
+968 
-982 EINMANNILRNAQL
+982 INMNNWSITNQ
-996 VNSSDIRLKENIQE
+996 SDIRLKENIEQ
-1010 TSVSGIEETKRIR
+1010 TSVKGIKETKRIR
-1023 MVDFDWKQDYLPAHK
+1023 MVDFDWKQNYRPIDK
-1038 NQKPPKE
+1038 ENPPSTE
-1045 RQFGMVAQDTNF
+1045 RQFGMIAQEVPF
-1057 LQFQEIDPQDHY
+1057 LQAKVDGDNHY
-1069 LKIDLNKQINLNT
+1069 LSIDLNKQVNLNT
-1082 KTNQELIMIV
+1082 KTNQELIAIV
-1092 EDQERRIQKLEQE
+1092 EKQEQRIQKLERE
-1105 MEKTA
+1105 MEKIA

>member
-22 LKEASNVFATRK
+22 LKESSNVFATRK

-90 VYCEHITLITEK
+90 VYCEHIALITEK

-124 ALLVPKRD
+124 ALLVPQRD
-132 FTVFT
+132 FNVFT
-137 DLTTVTAMDFSEVG
+137 DLTTVTAMDFSEIG

-158 ALGGKEGSILQKYNG
+158 ALGGKEGSILQNYNG

-198 GKNLVDLVQEETIE
+198 GKNLVDLVQEESIE

-224 NEEGASELVL
+224 NEEGANELVL
-234 PEVILDSSHVDKFP
+234 PEVILDGPHVNNFP

-270 FAQYYISSN
+270 FGQYYISSN
-279 QVGLPH
+279 QVGLPR
-285 VNLKVKFTDLYS
+285 VNLKVKFADLYS
-297 ATGEEQHRLLEQLE
+297 ATGQEQHRLLEQLE

-356 SNQKEQDRDRDEQIN
+356 SNQKEQDRDRDEQVN

-405 DMQGLTVRDYEIYG
+405 DMQGLTVREYEIYG

-431 LLGTTNVNA
+431 LLGKTNVNA

-465 PFSAEVF
+465 NFSEEVF

-481 DELEGILDDLNNRI
+481 DELERILDDLNNRI

-525 KDLELEMDI
+525 KDLEVEMDI

-539 LPGLEQKLIDNEL
+539 LPGLEQKLL
-552 VLNELTNVSLPLLNE
+552 
-567 KLIDNELALNE
+567 DNELALNE
-578 LNTVTLPLLDGRLK
+578 LNNVSLPLLDERLK
-592 TAEQNFLEA
+592 SAEQNFLDA

-606 EAMSDIRDVENLLS
+606 DAMADIREVEDLLS

-631 GGKIRANTVQALAIV
+631 GGKIRANTIQALSIV

-657 GSIAGNDLAVNTITA
+657 GSIVGNDLAINTITA
-672 REINAESITANE
+672 REINAQTITANE
-684 IASNAIITR
+684 LASDSIMTR
-693 HIATD
+693 HI
-698 AVTANEIAALTITAT
+698 
-713 EIASDAIITRHIS
+713 R

-740 TAAEIATLTIVS
+740 VAD
-752 TNIASEAITAGKI
+752 NIAAGTITGTQIAADTIRGSHIFAGTITATEISSGAITAVKI
-765 AAGSIIASK
+765 AS
-774 IAANAVT
+774 NAVT
-781 TEKIAANAVTAN
+781 TVKLDAEAVTAAKISAN
-793 EIAARTITADEIA
+793 T
-806 VNAITA
+806 ITA
-812 AQIATDAIVARH
+812 AQIAANTITANEIRAQTIVGDSIASNAIIARH
-824 ISFGAI
+824 ITAN
-830 VGDKIMARS
+830 S
-839 ITTNHLVAGAITADK
+839 IVAGKIASGAVTTAK
-854 IFAGSVRA
+854 L
-862 VAIAAGAV
+862 AAGAV
-870 TADKIAANA
+870 TATTIAARAVSADKLATNA
-879 ITAEHIQVGF
+879 IQVGF
-889 NALGN
+889 NSMGN
-894 TMNLSPTA
+894 SL
-902 LTFAGGGALF
+902 
-912 MRLTGT
+912 RLTPT
-918 ALSFHHTNGSEIGAF
+918 SLAF
-933 SRGVS
+933 WQSTTVRFMEMT
-938 GTRPVVAL
+938 GTRLEFFTGQSTAIGGFERSSISGRTCVAYFARNAYSLVLGRIVNSAGTSEQRIPVME
-946 RIRTG
+946 IQ
-951 SDLIFGRVNDSG
+951 
-963 IGFPS
+963 
-968 MTINGNTGVILVNH
+968 GNNASIQMHAN
-982 EINMANNILRNAQL
+982 INMNRWSITNQ
-996 VNSSDIRLKENIQE
+996 SDIRLKENIQE
-1010 TSVSGIEETKRIR
+1010 TSISGIKETKRIR
-1023 MVDFDWKQDYLPAHK
+1023 MVDFDWKQDYRPIDK
-1038 NQKPPKE
+1038 DTPPPTT
-1045 RQFGMVAQDTNF
+1045 RQFGMIAQEVPF
-1057 LQFQEIDPQDHY
+1057 LQANIDGDNHY
-1069 LKIDLNKQINLNT
+1069 LSIDMNKQVNLNT
-1082 KTNQELIMIV
+1082 KTNQELIAIV
-1092 EDQERRIQKLEQE
+1092 ESQEQRIQKLERE
-1105 MEKTA
+1105 MEKIA

>member
-22 LKEASNVFATRK
+22 LKESSNVFATRK

-90 VYCEHITLITEK
+90 VYCEHIALITEK

-124 ALLVPKRD
+124 ALLVPQRD
-132 FTVFT
+132 FNVFT
-137 DLTTVTAMDFSEVG
+137 DLTTVTAMDFSEIG

-158 ALGGKEGSILQKYNG
+158 ALGGKEGSILQNYNG

-198 GKNLVDLVQEETIE
+198 GKNLVDLVQEESIE

-224 NEEGASELVL
+224 NEEGANELVL
-234 PEVILDSSHVDKFP
+234 PEVILDGPHVNNFP

-270 FAQYYISSN
+270 FGQYYISSN
-279 QVGLPH
+279 QVGLPR
-285 VNLKVKFTDLYS
+285 VNLKVKFADLYS
-297 ATGEEQHRLLEQLE
+297 ATGQEQHRLLEQLE

-356 SNQKEQDRDRDEQIN
+356 SNQKEQDRDRDEQVN

-405 DMQGLTVRDYEIYG
+405 DMQGLTVREYEIYG

-431 LLGTTNVNA
+431 LLGKTNVNA

-465 PFSAEVF
+465 NFSEEVF

-525 KDLELEMDI
+525 KDLEVEMDI

-539 LPGLEQKLIDNEL
+539 LPGLEQKLL
-552 VLNELTNVSLPLLNE
+552 
-567 KLIDNELALNE
+567 DNELALNE
-578 LNTVTLPLLDGRLK
+578 LNNVSLPLLDERLK
-592 TAEQNFLEA
+592 SAEQNFLDA

-606 EAMSDIRDVENLLS
+606 DAMADIREVEDLLS

-631 GGKIRANTVQALAIV
+631 GGKIRANTIQALSIV

-657 GSIAGNDLAVNTITA
+657 GSIVGNDLAINTITA
-672 REINAESITANE
+672 REINAQTITANE
-684 IASNAIITR
+684 LASDSIMTR
-693 HIATD
+693 HI
-698 AVTANEIAALTITAT
+698 
-713 EIASDAIITRHIS
+713 R

-740 TAAEIATLTIVS
+740 VAD
-752 TNIASEAITAGKI
+752 NIAAGTITGTQIAADTIRGSHIFAGTITATEISSGAITAVKI
-765 AAGSIIASK
+765 AS
-774 IAANAVT
+774 NAVT
-781 TEKIAANAVTAN
+781 TVKLDAEAVTAAKISAN
-793 EIAARTITADEIA
+793 T
-806 VNAITA
+806 ITA
-812 AQIATDAIVARH
+812 AQIAANTITANEIRAQTIVGDSIASNAIIARH
-824 ISFGAI
+824 ITAN
-830 VGDKIMARS
+830 S
-839 ITTNHLVAGAITADK
+839 IVAGKIASGAVTTAK
-854 IFAGSVRA
+854 L
-862 VAIAAGAV
+862 AAGAV
-870 TADKIAANA
+870 TATTIAARAVSADKLATNA
-879 ITAEHIQVGF
+879 IQVGF
-889 NALGN
+889 NSMGN
-894 TMNLSPTA
+894 SL
-902 LTFAGGGALF
+902 
-912 MRLTGT
+912 RLTPT
-918 ALSFHHTNGSEIGAF
+918 SLAF
-933 SRGVS
+933 WQSTTVRFMEMT
-938 GTRPVVAL
+938 GTRLEFFTGQSTAIGGFERSSISGRTCVAYFARNAYSLVLGRIVNSAGTSEQRIPVME
-946 RIRTG
+946 IQ
-951 SDLIFGRVNDSG
+951 
-963 IGFPS
+963 
-968 MTINGNTGVILVNH
+968 GNNASIQMHAN
-982 EINMANNILRNAQL
+982 INMNRWSITNQ
-996 VNSSDIRLKENIQE
+996 SDIRLKENIQE
-1010 TSVSGIEETKRIR
+1010 TSISGIKETKRIR
-1023 MVDFDWKQDYLPAHK
+1023 MVDFDWKQDYRPIDK
-1038 NQKPPKE
+1038 DTPPPTT
-1045 RQFGMVAQDTNF
+1045 RQFGMIAQEVPF
-1057 LQFQEIDPQDHY
+1057 LQANIDGDNHY
-1069 LKIDLNKQINLNT
+1069 LSIDMNKQVNLNT
-1082 KTNQELIMIV
+1082 KTNQELIAIV
-1092 EDQERRIQKLEQE
+1092 ESQEQRIQKLERE
-1105 MEKTA
+1105 MEKIA

>member
-1 MSVPILYDKANNDY
+1 MSVPILYNESNNDY

-22 LKEASNVFATRK
+22 LKETSNVFATRK

-83 PQNGIVS
+83 PQNGLVS

-102 TALNKGQKHTAI
+102 TALNKGQKHTAL

-124 ALLVPKRD
+124 ALLVPQRD

-234 PEVILDSSHVDKFP
+234 PEVIIDGPHVNNFP

-270 FAQYYISSN
+270 FGQYYISSN
-279 QVGLPH
+279 QVGLPR
-285 VNLKVKFTDLYS
+285 VNLKVKFADLYS

-341 KYESIEIGDSRATLG
+341 KYESIEIGDPRATLG
-356 SNQKEQDRDRDEQIN
+356 SNQKEQDRDREEQIN
-371 RPPIIGPGNIANVR
+371 RPPVIGPGNIANVR

-405 DMQGLTVRDYEIYG
+405 DMQGLTVREYEIYG

-525 KDLELEMDI
+525 KDLEVEMDI
-534 LTTVK
+534 LTTIK
-539 LPGLEQKLIDNEL
+539 LPGLEQKLIA
-552 VLNELTNVSLPLLNE
+552 
-567 KLIDNELALNE
+567 NELALNE
-578 LNTVTLPLLDGRLK
+578 LNNVSLPLLDERLK
-592 TAEQNFLEA
+592 SAEQNFLDA

-606 EAMSDIRDVENLLS
+606 DAMADIRDVEDLLS

-631 GGKIRANTVQALAIV
+631 GGMIRANTIQALSII

-657 GSIAGNDLAVNTITA
+657 GSIVGNDLAVNTITA
-672 REINAESITANE
+672 REINAQTITANE
-684 IASNAIITR
+684 IATNAIITR
-693 HIATD
+693 HIA
-698 AVTANEIAALTITAT
+698 
-713 EIASDAIITRHIS
+713 

-740 TAAEIATLTIVS
+740 TATE
-752 TNIASEAITAGKI
+752 I
-765 AAGSIIASK
+765 AAGTITGTQIAADTIRGSHIFANTITADNLGVNSVTAVKIASNAVTTVKLDAEAVTAAK
-774 IAANAVT
+774 IAANTITAA
-781 TEKIAANAVTAN
+781 KIAAN
-793 EIAARTITADEIA
+793 TITA
-806 VNAITA
+806 N
-812 AQIATDAIVARH
+812 Q
-824 ISFGAI
+824 
-830 VGDKIMARS
+830 
-839 ITTNHLVAGAITADK
+839 
-854 IFAGSVRA
+854 
-862 VAIAAGAV
+862 
-870 TADKIAANA
+870 IAANA
-879 ITAEHIQVGF
+879 ITADRIASNAILARHITGSTITADKLASGSVTTAKLAAGAVTATTIAARAVSADKLATNAIQVGF
-889 NALGN
+889 NGMGN
-894 TMNLSPTA
+894 TLRLTPTT
-902 LTFAGGGALF
+902 LTFNRSANIRF
-912 MRLTGT
+912 MELTGT
-918 ALSFHHTNGSEIGAF
+918 SLQFYNTATSNIGGFERSTTGAGNPCVAYHARNSASLILGRGTNTGGIILLEIRA
-933 SRGVS
+933 
-938 GTRPVVAL
+938 
-946 RIRTG
+946 
-951 SDLIFGRVNDSG
+951 NSG
-963 IGFPS
+963 IIQMFGNLN
-968 MTINGNTGVILVNH
+968 MNGWSVTN
-982 EINMANNILRNAQL
+982 Q
-996 VNSSDIRLKENIQE
+996 SDIRLKENIEE
-1010 TSVSGIEETKRIR
+1010 TVVNGIQETKRIH
-1023 MVDFDWKQDYLPAHK
+1023 MVDFEWKQGYR
-1038 NQKPPKE
+1038 NQSSKVNIPSGK
-1045 RQFGMVAQDTNF
+1045 QFGMIAQDVPF
-1057 LQFQEIDPQDHY
+1057 LQAPIEEDDHY
-1069 LKIDLNKQINLNT
+1069 LRIDMNKQVNLNT
-1082 KTNQELIMIV
+1082 KTNQELIAIV
-1092 EDQERRIQKLEQE
+1092 EDQEQRIQKLEQR

>member
-83 PQNGIVS
+83 PQNGLVS
-90 VYCEHITLITEK
+90 VYCEHIALITEK

-124 ALLVPKRD
+124 ALLVPQRD

-137 DLTTVTAMDFSEVG
+137 DLTTVTAIDFSEVG

-173 EYIFDNNEIRL
+173 EYIFDNNEIRM

-270 FAQYYISSN
+270 FGQYYISSN
-279 QVGLPH
+279 QVGLPR
-285 VNLKVKFTDLYS
+285 VNLKVKFADLYS

-356 SNQKEQDRDRDEQIN
+356 SNQKEQDRDREEQIN

-405 DMQGLTVRDYEIYG
+405 DMQGLTVREYEIYG

-431 LLGTTNVNA
+431 LLGKTNVNA
-440 YTHGTE
+440 YSHGTE
-446 TKLQWYYRVRAVN
+446 TKLHWYYRVRAVN

-472 GQTANTKDL
+472 GQTENTKDL

-525 KDLELEMDI
+525 KDLEVEMDI

-539 LPGLEQKLIDNEL
+539 LPGLEQKLL
-552 VLNELTNVSLPLLNE
+552 
-567 KLIDNELALNE
+567 DNELALNE
-578 LNTVTLPLLDGRLK
+578 LNNVSLPLLDERLK
-592 TAEQNFLEA
+592 SAEQNFLDA

-606 EAMSDIRDVENLLS
+606 DAMADIRDVEDLLS

-631 GGKIRANTVQALAIV
+631 GGMIRANTIQALSII

-657 GSIAGNDLAVNTITA
+657 GSIVGNDLAVNTITA
-672 REINAESITANE
+672 REINAQTITANE
-684 IASNAIITR
+684 LASDSIMTR
-693 HIATD
+693 HI
-698 AVTANEIAALTITAT
+698 
-713 EIASDAIITRHIS
+713 R
-726 TNAVTANEIAARTI
+726 
-740 TAAEIATLTIVS
+740 
-752 TNIASEAITAGKI
+752 
-765 AAGSIIASK
+765 
-774 IAANAVT
+774 
-781 TEKIAANAVTAN
+781 ANAVTAN
-793 EIAARTITADEIA
+793 EIAARTITATEIA
-806 VNAITA
+806 AGTITGTQIAADTIRGSHIFANTITADNLGVNSVTAVKIASNAVTTVKLDAEAVTAAKIAANTITA
-812 AQIATDAIVARH
+812 AKIAANT
-824 ISFGAI
+824 
-830 VGDKIMARS
+830 
-839 ITTNHLVAGAITADK
+839 ITANQ
-854 IFAGSVRA
+854 
-862 VAIAAGAV
+862 
-870 TADKIAANA
+870 IAANA
-879 ITAEHIQVGF
+879 ITADRIASNAILARHITGATITADKLAAGSVTTAKLAAGAVTATTIAARAVSADKLATNAIQVGF

-894 TMNLSPTA
+894 TLNLTPTA
-902 LTFAGGGALF
+902 LSFSGNNSLF
-912 MRLTGT
+912 MRLNGT

-933 SRGVS
+933 ARGIS
-938 GTRPVVAL
+938 GTRPVISL
-946 RIRTG
+946 RIRAG
-951 SDLIFGRVNDSG
+951 YDLIFGRVNNSG
-963 IGFPS
+963 FGFPS

-1010 TSVSGIEETKRIR
+1010 TTVSGIKETKRIR

-1045 RQFGMVAQDTNF
+1045 RQFGMIAQDTNF

-1105 MEKTA
+1105 MEKIA

>member
-1 MSVPILYDKANNDY
+1 MSVPILYNESNNDY

-22 LKEASNVFATRK
+22 LNEASSVLAVRH
-34 RNNFPFL
+34 RNQFPYLTFN
-41 EFTYPVFG
+41 YPING
-49 VLFSQLEKG
+49 QLFSQLKEG

-76 EIVRITK
+76 EITKITK
-83 PQNGIVS
+83 PQHGIIS
-90 VYCEHITLITEK
+90 IKCDHISLLTEK

-124 ALLVPKRD
+124 ALLVPQRD

-224 NEEGASELVL
+224 NEEGASELIL

-270 FAQYYISSN
+270 FGQYYISSN
-279 QVGLPH
+279 QVGLPR
-285 VNLKVKFTDLYS
+285 VNLKVKFADLYS
-297 ATGEEQHRLLEQLE
+297 ATGEEQHRQLEQLE

-356 SNQKEQDRDRDEQIN
+356 SNQKEQDRDRDEQVN

-390 NLVAYGGFSQVLLHW
+390 NLVAYGGFSQVILHW
-405 DMQGLTVRDYEIYG
+405 DMQGLTVREYEIYG

-431 LLGTTNVNA
+431 LLGKTNVNA

-446 TKLQWYYRVRAVN
+446 TNLQWYYRVRAVN

-465 PFSAEVF
+465 PFSEEVF

-507 QALYDLKQNIL
+507 QLLYNLKQNIL

-525 KDLELEMDI
+525 KDLEVEIDI
-534 LTTVK
+534 LNTVK

-552 VLNELTNVSLPLLNE
+552 ALNELNNVSLPLLDE
-567 KLIDNELALNE
+567 
-578 LNTVTLPLLDGRLK
+578 RLK
-592 TAEQNFLEA
+592 SAEQNFLDA

-606 EAMSDIRDVENLLS
+606 DAMSDIREVEDLLS

-631 GGKIRANTVQALAIV
+631 GGKIRANTIQALSIV

-657 GSIAGNDLAVNTITA
+657 GSIVGNDLAINTITA
-672 REINAESITANE
+672 REINAQTITANE
-684 IASNAIITR
+684 LASDSIMTR
-693 HIATD
+693 HI
-698 AVTANEIAALTITAT
+698 
-713 EIASDAIITRHIS
+713 R

-740 TAAEIATLTIVS
+740 TATEIAAGTI
-752 TNIASEAITAGKI
+752 TGTQIAADTIRGSHIFAGTITATEISSGAITAVKI
-765 AAGSIIASK
+765 AS
-774 IAANAVT
+774 NAVT
-781 TEKIAANAVTAN
+781 TVKLDAEAVTAAKISAN
-793 EIAARTITADEIA
+793 T
-806 VNAITA
+806 ITA
-812 AQIATDAIVARH
+812 AQIAANTITANEIRAQTIVGDSIASNAIIARH
-824 ISFGAI
+824 ITAN
-830 VGDKIMARS
+830 S
-839 ITTNHLVAGAITADK
+839 IVAGKIASGAVTTAK
-854 IFAGSVRA
+854 L
-862 VAIAAGAV
+862 AAGAV
-870 TADKIAANA
+870 TATTIAARAVSADKLATNA
-879 ITAEHIQVGF
+879 IQVGF
-889 NALGN
+889 NSMGN
-894 TMNLSPTA
+894 SL
-902 LTFAGGGALF
+902 
-912 MRLTGT
+912 RLTPT
-918 ALSFHHTNGSEIGAF
+918 SLAF
-933 SRGVS
+933 WQSTTVRFMEMT
-938 GTRPVVAL
+938 GTRLEFFTGQSTAIGGFERSSISGRTCVAYFARNSYSLVLGRIVNSAGTSEQRIPVME
-946 RIRTG
+946 IQ
-951 SDLIFGRVNDSG
+951 
-963 IGFPS
+963 
-968 MTINGNTGVILVNH
+968 GNNAAIQMHAN
-982 EINMANNILRNAQL
+982 INMNRWSITNQ
-996 VNSSDIRLKENIQE
+996 SDIRLKENIEQ
-1010 TSVSGIEETKRIR
+1010 TSVEGIKETKRIR
-1023 MVDFDWKQDYLPAHK
+1023 MVDFDWTQEIDKDT
-1038 NQKPPKE
+1038 PPPTS
-1045 RQFGMVAQDTNF
+1045 RQFGMIAQEVPF
-1057 LQFQEIDPQDHY
+1057 LQANIDGDNHY
-1069 LKIDLNKQINLNT
+1069 LSIDMNKQVNLNT
-1082 KTNQELIMIV
+1082 KTNQELIVIV
-1092 EDQERRIQKLEQE
+1092 ESQEQRIQKLERE
-1105 MEKTA
+1105 MEKIA

>member
-1 MSVPILYDKANNDY
+1 MSVPVLYDKANNDY

-22 LKEASNVFATRK
+22 LKEASSVFATRK

-41 EFTYPVFG
+41 EFTYPIFG
-49 VLFSQLEKG
+49 ILFSQLEKG

-90 VYCEHITLITEK
+90 VYCEHIALITEK

-124 ALLVPKRD
+124 ALLVPQRD

-198 GKNLVDLVQEETIE
+198 GKNLVDLVQEESIE

-234 PEVILDSSHVDKFP
+234 PEVILDGPHVNNFP

-279 QVGLPH
+279 QVGLPR
-285 VNLKVKFTDLYS
+285 VNLKVKFADLYS
-297 ATGEEQHRLLEQLE
+297 ATGEEQHRQLEQLE

-356 SNQKEQDRDRDEQIN
+356 SNQKEQDRDRDEQVN

-385 PGTIT
+385 PGAIR
-390 NLVAYGGFSQVLLHW
+390 NLVAYGGFSQMFLFW
-405 DMQGLTVRDYEIYG
+405 DMQGLTVREYEVYG

-465 PFSAEVF
+465 PFSDEVY
-472 GQTANTKDL
+472 GQTANTKEL
-481 DELEGILDDLNNRI
+481 DELEGILDDLNDRI

-507 QALYDLKQNIL
+507 QILYELKENIL

-525 KDLELEMDI
+525 KDLEVEMDI
-534 LTTVK
+534 LQKVT
-539 LPGLEQKLIDNEL
+539 LPGLDKKLQDNEKA
-552 VLNELTNVSLPLLNE
+552 LNDLNNVSLPLL
-567 KLIDNELALNE
+567 D
-578 LNTVTLPLLDGRLK
+578 DRLK
-592 TAEQNFLEA
+592 SAEQNFIDA

-606 EAMSDIRDVENLLS
+606 DAMSDIRDVEDLLS
-620 DWQWEDTVEID
+620 DWQWQDTVEID
-631 GGKIRANTVQALAIV
+631 GGKIRANTIQALSIM
-646 AGSITTTQIRA
+646 AGSITTTQIQA
-657 GSIAGNDLAVNTITA
+657 GSIVGNDLAVNTITA
-672 REINAESITANE
+672 REINAQTITANE
-684 IASNAIITR
+684 IATN
-693 HIATD
+693 
-698 AVTANEIAALTITAT
+698 
-713 EIASDAIITRHIS
+713 AIITRHIS
-726 TNAVTANEIAARTI
+726 TNAVTANEIAANTI
-740 TAAEIATLTIVS
+740 VADNVS
-752 TNIASEAITAGKI
+752 TNA
-765 AAGSIIASK
+765 IIARHISANSVTADK
-774 IAANAVT
+774 IN
-781 TEKIAANAVTAN
+781 ANAVTA
-793 EIAARTITADEIA
+793 I
-806 VNAITA
+806 
-812 AQIATDAIVARH
+812 
-824 ISFGAI
+824 
-830 VGDKIMARS
+830 KI
-839 ITTNHLVAGAITADK
+839 N
-854 IFAGSVRA
+854 
-862 VAIAAGAV
+862 AGAV
-870 TADKIAANA
+870 TADKIATNA
-879 ITAEHIQVGF
+879 ITAGKINVG
-889 NALGN
+889 AVTAREIATQTITATQIATN
-894 TMNLSPTA
+894 TIT
-902 LTFAGGGALF
+902 
-912 MRLTGT
+912 
-918 ALSFHHTNGSEIGAF
+918 
-933 SRGVS
+933 
-938 GTRPVVAL
+938 
-946 RIRTG
+946 
-951 SDLIFGRVNDSG
+951 
-963 IGFPS
+963 
-968 MTINGNTGVILVNH
+968 
-982 EINMANNILRNAQL
+982 ANNIAANTITGDRIASNSILARHITAGAITADSITSGTLRSIAISG
-996 VNSSDIRLKENIQE
+996 VSINSSTFETVGDFGTMTLNRGVTTYQQSGSVFGQIAGTTTAAGLSLTFQTTGSAIVRAGRIDSGSAKYANSVLQLNSGFVAAAPTMSSSWETVWHNLILRYMSGSTVSNQITLDATNVTIMRNFRVTGSKNAIHVTRDGVRSTPAYETAESYLGDIGEAQTDGNGISVIPIELLFLDTVNTDIPYQVFLSSYDKSDVWVSKRTPESFIVMSDNPHVQFTWEIKAKRRGYESDRLVLQE
-1010 TSVSGIEETKRIR
+1010 DFGNEMIEYMYK
-1023 MVDFDWKQDYLPAHK
+1023 
-1038 NQKPPKE
+1038 
-1045 RQFGMVAQDTNF
+1045 
-1057 LQFQEIDPQDHY
+1057 
-1069 LKIDLNKQINLNT
+1069 
-1082 KTNQELIMIV
+1082 
-1092 EDQERRIQKLEQE
+1092 
-1105 MEKTA
+1105 

>member
-1 MSVPILYDKANNDY
+1 MSVPILYNESNNDY

-22 LKEASNVFATRK
+22 LNEASSVLAVRH
-34 RNNFPFL
+34 RNQFPYLTFN
-41 EFTYPVFG
+41 YPING
-49 VLFSQLEKG
+49 QLFSQLKEG

-76 EIVRITK
+76 EITKITK
-83 PQNGIVS
+83 PQHGIIS
-90 VYCEHITLITEK
+90 IKCDHISLLTEK
-102 TALNKGQKHTAI
+102 TALKKGQKHSAI

-124 ALLVPKRD
+124 ALLVPQRD

-198 GKNLVDLVQEETIE
+198 GKNLVDLVQEKTIE

-270 FAQYYISSN
+270 FGQYYISSN
-279 QVGLPH
+279 QVGLPR
-285 VNLKVKFTDLYS
+285 VNLKVKFADLYS

-341 KYESIEIGDSRATLG
+341 KYESIEIGDPRATLG
-356 SNQKEQDRDRDEQIN
+356 SNQKEQDRDREEQIN
-371 RPPIIGPGNIANVR
+371 RPPVIGPGNIANVR

-390 NLVAYGGFSQVLLHW
+390 NLVAYGGFSQVLLYW
-405 DMQGLTVRDYEIYG
+405 DMQGLTVREYEIYG

-431 LLGTTNVNA
+431 LLGKTNVNA
-440 YTHGTE
+440 YSHGTE

-525 KDLELEMDI
+525 KDLEVEMDI

-539 LPGLEQKLIDNEL
+539 LPGLEQKLL
-552 VLNELTNVSLPLLNE
+552 
-567 KLIDNELALNE
+567 DNELALNE
-578 LNTVTLPLLDGRLK
+578 LNNVSLPLLDERLK
-592 TAEQNFLEA
+592 SAEQNFLDA

-606 EAMSDIRDVENLLS
+606 DAMADIREVEDLLS
-620 DWQWEDTVEID
+620 DWQWQDTVEID
-631 GGKIRANTVQALAIV
+631 GGKIRANTIQALSII
-646 AGSITTTQIRA
+646 AGSITTTQIQA
-657 GSIAGNDLAVNTITA
+657 GSIVGNDLAVNTITA
-672 REINAESITANE
+672 REINAQTITANE
-684 IASNAIITR
+684 IATNAIITR
-693 HIATD
+693 HIA
-698 AVTANEIAALTITAT
+698 
-713 EIASDAIITRHIS
+713 

-740 TAAEIATLTIVS
+740 TATEIAAGTI
-752 TNIASEAITAGKI
+752 TGTQIAADTIRGSHIFAGTITATEISSGAITAVKI
-765 AAGSIIASK
+765 AS
-774 IAANAVT
+774 NAVT
-781 TEKIAANAVTAN
+781 TVKLDAEAVTAAKISAN
-793 EIAARTITADEIA
+793 T
-806 VNAITA
+806 ITA
-812 AQIATDAIVARH
+812 AQIAANTITANEIRAQTIVGDSIASNAIIARH
-824 ISFGAI
+824 ITAN
-830 VGDKIMARS
+830 S
-839 ITTNHLVAGAITADK
+839 IVAGKIASGAVTTAK
-854 IFAGSVRA
+854 L
-862 VAIAAGAV
+862 AAGAV
-870 TADKIAANA
+870 TATTIAARAVSADKLATNA
-879 ITAEHIQVGF
+879 IQVGF
-889 NALGN
+889 NSMGNSLRLTPTSLAFWQSSTVRFMEMTGTRLEFYTGQSTAIGGFERSSISGRTCVAYFARNAYSLVLGRITSSTGSSEQRIPVMEIRGN
-894 TMNLSPTA
+894 TAAIQMHAN
-902 LTFAGGGALF
+902 
-912 MRLTGT
+912 
-918 ALSFHHTNGSEIGAF
+918 
-933 SRGVS
+933 
-938 GTRPVVAL
+938 
-946 RIRTG
+946 
-951 SDLIFGRVNDSG
+951 
-963 IGFPS
+963 
-968 MTINGNTGVILVNH
+968 
-982 EINMANNILRNAQL
+982 INMNNWSITNQ
-996 VNSSDIRLKENIQE
+996 SDIRLKENIEQ
-1010 TSVSGIEETKRIR
+1010 TSIEGIKETKRIR
-1023 MVDFDWKQDYLPAHK
+1023 MVDFDWKQNYRPIDK
-1038 NQKPPKE
+1038 ENPPSTE
-1045 RQFGMVAQDTNF
+1045 RQFGMIAQEVPF
-1057 LQFQEIDPQDHY
+1057 LQAKVDGDNHY
-1069 LKIDLNKQINLNT
+1069 LSIDLNKQVNLNT
-1082 KTNQELIMIV
+1082 KTNQELIAIV
-1092 EDQERRIQKLEQE
+1092 ERQEQRIEKLERE
-1105 MEKTA
+1105 MEKIA

>member
-22 LKEASNVFATRK
+22 LKEANNVFATRK
-34 RNNFPFL
+34 RNNFPYL
-41 EFTYPVFG
+41 EFAYPVFG

-67 GTRSKRQRF
+67 GARSKRQRF

-83 PQNGIVS
+83 PQNGLVS
-90 VYCEHITLITEK
+90 VYCEHIALITEK

-124 ALLVPKRD
+124 ALLVPQRD

-137 DLTTVTAMDFSEVG
+137 DLTTVTSMDFSEVG

-270 FAQYYISSN
+270 FGQYYISSN
-279 QVGLPH
+279 LVGLPR
-285 VNLKVKFTDLYS
+285 VNLKVKFADLYS

-356 SNQKEQDRDRDEQIN
+356 SNQKEQDRDREEQIS

-405 DMQGLTVRDYEIYG
+405 DMQGLTVREYEIYG

-525 KDLELEMDI
+525 KDLEVEMDI
-534 LTTVK
+534 LTTIK

-552 VLNELTNVSLPLLNE
+552 
-567 KLIDNELALNE
+567 ALNE
-578 LNTVTLPLLDGRLK
+578 LNNISLPLLDERLK
-592 TAEQNFLEA
+592 SAEQNFLDA

-606 EAMSDIRDVENLLS
+606 DAMADIRDVEDLLS
-620 DWQWEDTVEID
+620 DWQWQDTVEID
-631 GGKIRANTVQALAIV
+631 GGKIRANTIQALSIV
-646 AGSITTTQIRA
+646 AGTITTTQIRA
-657 GSIAGNDLAVNTITA
+657 GSIVGNDLAVNTITA
-672 REINAESITANE
+672 REINAQTITANE
-684 IASNAIITR
+684 LASDSIMTR
-693 HIATD
+693 HI
-698 AVTANEIAALTITAT
+698 
-713 EIASDAIITRHIS
+713 R
-726 TNAVTANEIAARTI
+726 
-740 TAAEIATLTIVS
+740 
-752 TNIASEAITAGKI
+752 
-765 AAGSIIASK
+765 
-774 IAANAVT
+774 
-781 TEKIAANAVTAN
+781 ANAVTAN
-793 EIAARTITADEIA
+793 EIAARTITATEIA
-806 VNAITA
+806 AGTITGTQIAADTIRGSHIFAGTITATEISSGAITAVKIASNAVTTVKLDAEAVTAAKISANTITA
-812 AQIATDAIVARH
+812 AQIAANTITANEIRAQTIVGDSIASNAIIARH
-824 ISFGAI
+824 ITAN
-830 VGDKIMARS
+830 S
-839 ITTNHLVAGAITADK
+839 IVAGKIASGAVTTAK
-854 IFAGSVRA
+854 L
-862 VAIAAGAV
+862 AAGAV
-870 TADKIAANA
+870 TATTIAARAVSADKLAANA
-879 ITAEHIQVGF
+879 IQVGF
-889 NALGN
+889 NSMGNSLRLTATSLAFWQSSTIRFMEMTGLRLEFFTGQSTRIGGFERSSISGRTCVAYFARNAYSLVLGRIVNSAGTSEQRIPVMEIRGN
-894 TMNLSPTA
+894 TAAIQMHAN
-902 LTFAGGGALF
+902 
-912 MRLTGT
+912 
-918 ALSFHHTNGSEIGAF
+918 
-933 SRGVS
+933 
-938 GTRPVVAL
+938 
-946 RIRTG
+946 
-951 SDLIFGRVNDSG
+951 
-963 IGFPS
+963 
-968 MTINGNTGVILVNH
+968 
-982 EINMANNILRNAQL
+982 INMNNWSITNQ
-996 VNSSDIRLKENIQE
+996 SDIRLKENIEQ
-1010 TSVSGIEETKRIR
+1010 TSVEGIKETKRIR
-1023 MVDFDWKQDYLPAHK
+1023 MVDFDWKQNYRPIDK
-1038 NQKPPKE
+1038 ENPPSSA
-1045 RQFGMVAQDTNF
+1045 RQFGMIAQDVPF
-1057 LQFQEIDPQDHY
+1057 LQAKVDGDNHY
-1069 LKIDLNKQINLNT
+1069 LSIDLNKQVNLNT
-1082 KTNQELIMIV
+1082 KTNQELIAIV
-1092 EDQERRIQKLEQE
+1092 ERQEQRIEKLERE
-1105 MEKTA
+1105 MEKIA

>member
-22 LKEASNVFATRK
+22 LKDVSQAFATRK

-83 PQNGIVS
+83 PQNGLVS
-90 VYCEHITLITEK
+90 VYCEHIALITEK

-124 ALLVPKRD
+124 ALLVPQRD

-137 DLTTVTAMDFSEVG
+137 DLTTVTSMDFSEVG

-184 MREGGKE
+184 MREGGRD

-217 IRPYARA
+217 IRPFARA

-260 NPQTVAELRQ
+260 NPQTVSELRQ
-270 FAQYYISSN
+270 FGQYYISSN
-279 QVGLPH
+279 QVGLPR
-285 VNLKVKFTDLYS
+285 VNLKVKFADLYS

-356 SNQKEQDRDRDEQIN
+356 SNQKEQDRDREEQIN
-371 RPPIIGPGNIANVR
+371 RPPVIGPGNIANVR

-405 DMQGLTVRDYEIYG
+405 DMQGLTVREYEIYG

-525 KDLELEMDI
+525 KDLEVEMDI
-534 LTTVK
+534 LTTIK
-539 LPGLEQKLIDNEL
+539 LPGIEQKLL
-552 VLNELTNVSLPLLNE
+552 
-567 KLIDNELALNE
+567 DNELALNE
-578 LNTVTLPLLDGRLK
+578 LNNVSLPLLDERLK
-592 TAEQNFLEA
+592 SAEQNFLDA

-606 EAMSDIRDVENLLS
+606 DAMSDIRDVEDLLS
-620 DWQWEDTVEID
+620 DWQWQDTVEID
-631 GGKIRANTVQALAIV
+631 GGMIRANTIQALSII
-646 AGSITTTQIRA
+646 AGSITTTQIQA
-657 GSIAGNDLAVNTITA
+657 GSIVGNDLAINTITA
-672 REINAESITANE
+672 REINAQTITANE
-684 IASNAIITR
+684 IATNAIITR
-693 HIATD
+693 HIA
-698 AVTANEIAALTITAT
+698 
-713 EIASDAIITRHIS
+713 

-740 TAAEIATLTIVS
+740 TATEIAAGTITGTQIAADTIRGSHIFALTI
-752 TNIASEAITAGKI
+752 TANEIASNAITAAKI
-765 AAGSIIASK
+765 S
-774 IAANAVT
+774 ANAVT
-781 TEKIAANAVTAN
+781 TVKLDAEAVTAAKIAAN
-793 EIAARTITADEIA
+793 TITAAKIA
-806 VNAITA
+806 ANTITA
-812 AQIATDAIVARH
+812 NQ
-824 ISFGAI
+824 
-830 VGDKIMARS
+830 
-839 ITTNHLVAGAITADK
+839 
-854 IFAGSVRA
+854 
-862 VAIAAGAV
+862 
-870 TADKIAANA
+870 IAANA
-879 ITAEHIQVGF
+879 ITADRIASNAILARHITGSTITADKLASGSVTTAKLAAGAVTATTIAARAVSADKLTTNAIQVGF
-889 NALGN
+889 NSMGNSLRLTPTSLAFWQSSTVRFMEMTGTRLEFYTGQSTAIGGFERSSISGRTCVAYFARNAYSLVLGRITSSTGSSEQRIPTMEIRGN
-894 TMNLSPTA
+894 TAA
-902 LTFAGGGALF
+902 LQMHA
-912 MRLTGT
+912 
-918 ALSFHHTNGSEIGAF
+918 N
-933 SRGVS
+933 
-938 GTRPVVAL
+938 
-946 RIRTG
+946 
-951 SDLIFGRVNDSG
+951 
-963 IGFPS
+963 
-968 MTINGNTGVILVNH
+968 
-982 EINMANNILRNAQL
+982 INMNNWSITNQ
-996 VNSSDIRLKENIQE
+996 SDIRLKENIEQ
-1010 TSVSGIEETKRIR
+1010 TSVEGIKETKRIR
-1023 MVDFDWKQDYLPAHK
+1023 MVDFDWKQNYRPIDK
-1038 NQKPPKE
+1038 DNPPSAE
-1045 RQFGMVAQDTNF
+1045 RQFGMIAQEVPF
-1057 LQFQEIDPQDHY
+1057 LQAKVDGDNHY
-1069 LKIDLNKQINLNT
+1069 LSIDLNKQVNLNT
-1082 KTNQELIMIV
+1082 KTNQELIAIV
-1092 EDQERRIQKLEQE
+1092 EDQERRIQKLERE
-1105 MEKTA
+1105 MERTA

>member
-1 MSVPILYDKANNDY
+1 MSVPILYDKANYDY

-22 LKEASNVFATRK
+22 LKEASNVLATRK
-34 RNNFPFL
+34 RNNFPYL

-83 PQNGIVS
+83 PQNGLVS
-90 VYCEHITLITEK
+90 VYCEHIALITEK

-124 ALLVPKRD
+124 ALLVPQRD

-279 QVGLPH
+279 QVGLPR

-331 NQTVWNVLLD
+331 NQMVWNVLLD

-356 SNQKEQDRDRDEQIN
+356 SNQKEQDRDREEQIN

-405 DMQGLTVRDYEIYG
+405 DMQGLTVREYEIYG

-525 KDLELEMDI
+525 KDLEVEMDI
-534 LTTVK
+534 LTTIK
-539 LPGLEQKLIDNEL
+539 LPGLEQKLL
-552 VLNELTNVSLPLLNE
+552 
-567 KLIDNELALNE
+567 DNELALNE
-578 LNTVTLPLLDGRLK
+578 LNNVSLPLLDERLK
-592 TAEQNFLEA
+592 SAEQNFLDA

-606 EAMSDIRDVENLLS
+606 DAMADIRDVEDLLS
-620 DWQWEDTVEID
+620 DWQWQDTVEID
-631 GGKIRANTVQALAIV
+631 GGKIRANTIQALTIV

-657 GSIAGNDLAVNTITA
+657 GSIVGNDLAVNTITA
-672 REINAESITANE
+672 REINAQTITANE
-684 IASNAIITR
+684 LASDSIMTR
-693 HIATD
+693 HI
-698 AVTANEIAALTITAT
+698 
-713 EIASDAIITRHIS
+713 R
-726 TNAVTANEIAARTI
+726 
-740 TAAEIATLTIVS
+740 
-752 TNIASEAITAGKI
+752 
-765 AAGSIIASK
+765 
-774 IAANAVT
+774 
-781 TEKIAANAVTAN
+781 ANAVTAN
-793 EIAARTITADEIA
+793 EIAARTITATEIA
-806 VNAITA
+806 AGTITGTQIAADTIRGSHIFANTITADNLGVNSVTAVKIASNAVTTVKLDAEAVTAAKIAANTITA
-812 AQIATDAIVARH
+812 AQIAANTVTANEIRAQTIVGDSIASNAIIARH
-824 ISFGAI
+824 ITAN
-830 VGDKIMARS
+830 S
-839 ITTNHLVAGAITADK
+839 IVAGKIASGAVTTAK
-854 IFAGSVRA
+854 L
-862 VAIAAGAV
+862 AAGAV
-870 TADKIAANA
+870 TATTIAARAVSADKLATNA
-879 ITAEHIQVGF
+879 IQVGF
-889 NALGN
+889 NSMGNSLRLTPTSLAFWQSSTVRFMEMTGTRLEFYTGQSTAIGGFERSSISGRTCVAYFARNAYSLVLGRITSSTGSSEQRIPLMEIRGN
-894 TMNLSPTA
+894 TAAIQMHAN
-902 LTFAGGGALF
+902 
-912 MRLTGT
+912 
-918 ALSFHHTNGSEIGAF
+918 
-933 SRGVS
+933 
-938 GTRPVVAL
+938 
-946 RIRTG
+946 
-951 SDLIFGRVNDSG
+951 
-963 IGFPS
+963 
-968 MTINGNTGVILVNH
+968 
-982 EINMANNILRNAQL
+982 INMNNWSITNQ
-996 VNSSDIRLKENIQE
+996 SDIRLKENIEQ
-1010 TSVSGIEETKRIR
+1010 TSVEGIKETKRIR
-1023 MVDFDWKQDYLPAHK
+1023 MVDFDWKRNYRPIDK
-1038 NQKPPKE
+1038 ENPPSTE
-1045 RQFGMVAQDTNF
+1045 RQFGMIAQEVPF
-1057 LQFQEIDPQDHY
+1057 LQAKVDGENHY
-1069 LKIDLNKQINLNT
+1069 LSIDLNKQVNLNT
-1082 KTNQELIMIV
+1082 KTNQELIAIV
-1092 EDQERRIQKLEQE
+1092 EKQEQRIQKLERE
-1105 MEKTA
+1105 MEKNA

>member
-90 VYCEHITLITEK
+90 VYCEHIALITEK

-124 ALLVPKRD
+124 ALLVPQRD

-234 PEVILDSSHVDKFP
+234 PEVILDGPHVNNFP

-279 QVGLPH
+279 QIGVPK
-285 VNLKVKFTDLYS
+285 VNLKVKFADLYS

-356 SNQKEQDRDRDEQIN
+356 SNQKEQDRDRDEQVN
-371 RPPIIGPGNIANVR
+371 RPPIIGPDNIANVR
-385 PGTIT
+385 PGAIR
-390 NLVAYGGFSQVLLHW
+390 NLVAYGGFSQVMLHW
-405 DMQGLTVRDYEIYG
+405 DMQGLTVREYEIYG

-431 LLGTTNVNA
+431 LLGKTNVNA

-465 PFSAEVF
+465 PFSDEAF

-495 LPELDERLTEND
+495 LPELNERLTEND
-507 QALYDLKQNIL
+507 RILYELEQNIL
-518 PDLEGRL
+518 PDLEERL
-525 KDLELEMDI
+525 
-534 LTTVK
+534 
-539 LPGLEQKLIDNEL
+539 
-552 VLNELTNVSLPLLNE
+552 
-567 KLIDNELALNE
+567 
-578 LNTVTLPLLDGRLK
+578 
-592 TAEQNFLEA
+592 
-601 QKRID
+601 
-606 EAMSDIRDVENLLS
+606 
-620 DWQWEDTVEID
+620 
-631 GGKIRANTVQALAIV
+631 
-646 AGSITTTQIRA
+646 
-657 GSIAGNDLAVNTITA
+657 
-672 REINAESITANE
+672 
-684 IASNAIITR
+684 
-693 HIATD
+693 
-698 AVTANEIAALTITAT
+698 
-713 EIASDAIITRHIS
+713 
-726 TNAVTANEIAARTI
+726 
-740 TAAEIATLTIVS
+740 
-752 TNIASEAITAGKI
+752 
-765 AAGSIIASK
+765 
-774 IAANAVT
+774 
-781 TEKIAANAVTAN
+781 
-793 EIAARTITADEIA
+793 
-806 VNAITA
+806 
-812 AQIATDAIVARH
+812 
-824 ISFGAI
+824 
-830 VGDKIMARS
+830 
-839 ITTNHLVAGAITADK
+839 
-854 IFAGSVRA
+854 
-862 VAIAAGAV
+862 
-870 TADKIAANA
+870 
-879 ITAEHIQVGF
+879 
-889 NALGN
+889 
-894 TMNLSPTA
+894 
-902 LTFAGGGALF
+902 
-912 MRLTGT
+912 
-918 ALSFHHTNGSEIGAF
+918 
-933 SRGVS
+933 
-938 GTRPVVAL
+938 
-946 RIRTG
+946 
-951 SDLIFGRVNDSG
+951 
-963 IGFPS
+963 
-968 MTINGNTGVILVNH
+968 
-982 EINMANNILRNAQL
+982 
-996 VNSSDIRLKENIQE
+996 
-1010 TSVSGIEETKRIR
+1010 
-1023 MVDFDWKQDYLPAHK
+1023 
-1038 NQKPPKE
+1038 
-1045 RQFGMVAQDTNF
+1045 RQ
-1057 LQFQEIDPQDHY
+1057 
-1069 LKIDLNKQINLNT
+1069 
-1082 KTNQELIMIV
+1082 
-1092 EDQERRIQKLEQE
+1092 
-1105 MEKTA
+1105 

>member
-22 LKEASNVFATRK
+22 LKESSNVFATRK

-90 VYCEHITLITEK
+90 VYCEHIALITEK
-102 TALNKGQKHTAI
+102 IALNKGQKHTAI

-124 ALLVPKRD
+124 ALLVPQRD
-132 FTVFT
+132 FNVFT
-137 DLTTVTAMDFSEVG
+137 DLTTVTAMDFSEIG

-158 ALGGKEGSILQKYNG
+158 ALGGKEGSILQNYNG

-198 GKNLVDLVQEETIE
+198 GKNLVDLVQEESIE

-224 NEEGASELVL
+224 NEEGANELVL
-234 PEVILDSSHVDKFP
+234 PEVILDGPHVNNFP

-270 FAQYYISSN
+270 FGQYYISSN
-279 QVGLPH
+279 QVGLPR
-285 VNLKVKFTDLYS
+285 VNLKVKFADLYS
-297 ATGEEQHRLLEQLE
+297 ATGQEQHRLLEQLE

-356 SNQKEQDRDRDEQIN
+356 SNQKEQDRDRDEQVN

-405 DMQGLTVRDYEIYG
+405 DMQGLTVREYEIYG

-431 LLGTTNVNA
+431 LLGKTNVNA

-465 PFSAEVF
+465 NFSEEVF

-481 DELEGILDDLNNRI
+481 DELERILDDLNNRI

-525 KDLELEMDI
+525 KDLEVEMDI

-539 LPGLEQKLIDNEL
+539 LPGLEQKLL
-552 VLNELTNVSLPLLNE
+552 
-567 KLIDNELALNE
+567 DNELALNE
-578 LNTVTLPLLDGRLK
+578 LNNVSLPLLDERLK
-592 TAEQNFLEA
+592 SAEQNFLDA

-606 EAMSDIRDVENLLS
+606 DAMADIREVEDLLS

-631 GGKIRANTVQALAIV
+631 GGKIRANTIQALSIV

-657 GSIAGNDLAVNTITA
+657 GSIVGNDLAINTITA
-672 REINAESITANE
+672 REINAQTITANE
-684 IASNAIITR
+684 LASDSIMTR
-693 HIATD
+693 HI
-698 AVTANEIAALTITAT
+698 
-713 EIASDAIITRHIS
+713 R

-740 TAAEIATLTIVS
+740 VAD
-752 TNIASEAITAGKI
+752 NIAAGTITGTQIAADTIRGSHIFAGTITATEISSGAITAVKI
-765 AAGSIIASK
+765 AS
-774 IAANAVT
+774 NAVT
-781 TEKIAANAVTAN
+781 TVKLDAEAVTAAKISAN
-793 EIAARTITADEIA
+793 T
-806 VNAITA
+806 ITA
-812 AQIATDAIVARH
+812 AQIAANTITANEIRAQTIVGDSIASNAIIARH
-824 ISFGAI
+824 ITAN
-830 VGDKIMARS
+830 S
-839 ITTNHLVAGAITADK
+839 IVAGKIASGAVTTAK
-854 IFAGSVRA
+854 L
-862 VAIAAGAV
+862 AAGAV
-870 TADKIAANA
+870 TATTIAARAVSADKLATNA
-879 ITAEHIQVGF
+879 IQVGF
-889 NALGN
+889 NSMGN
-894 TMNLSPTA
+894 SL
-902 LTFAGGGALF
+902 
-912 MRLTGT
+912 RLTPT
-918 ALSFHHTNGSEIGAF
+918 SLAF
-933 SRGVS
+933 WQSTTVRFMEMT
-938 GTRPVVAL
+938 GTRLEFFTGQSTAIGGFERSSISGRTCVAYFARNAYSLVLGRIVNSAGTSEQRIPVME
-946 RIRTG
+946 IQ
-951 SDLIFGRVNDSG
+951 
-963 IGFPS
+963 
-968 MTINGNTGVILVNH
+968 GNNASIQMHAN
-982 EINMANNILRNAQL
+982 INMNRWSITNQ
-996 VNSSDIRLKENIQE
+996 SDIRLKENIQE
-1010 TSVSGIEETKRIR
+1010 TSISGIKETKRIR
-1023 MVDFDWKQDYLPAHK
+1023 MVDFDWKQDYRPIDK
-1038 NQKPPKE
+1038 DTPPPTT
-1045 RQFGMVAQDTNF
+1045 RQFGMIAQEVPF
-1057 LQFQEIDPQDHY
+1057 LQANIDGDNHY
-1069 LKIDLNKQINLNT
+1069 LSIDMNKQVNLNT
-1082 KTNQELIMIV
+1082 KTNQELIAIV
-1092 EDQERRIQKLEQE
+1092 ESQEQRIQKLERE
-1105 MEKTA
+1105 MEKIA

>member
-1 MSVPILYDKANNDY
+1 MSVPILYNKANNDY

-90 VYCEHITLITEK
+90 IYCEHIALITEK

-124 ALLVPKRD
+124 ALLVPQRD

-151 HFESAAE
+151 HFESAGE

-198 GKNLVDLVQEETIE
+198 GKNLVDLVQEESIE

-234 PEVILDSSHVDKFP
+234 PEVILDGPHVNNFP

-279 QVGLPH
+279 QIGVPK
-285 VNLKVKFTDLYS
+285 VNLKVKFADLYS
-297 ATGEEQHRLLEQLE
+297 ATGEEQHRQLEQLE

-356 SNQKEQDRDRDEQIN
+356 SNQKEQDRDREEQVN
-371 RPPIIGPGNIANVR
+371 RPPIIGPENIANVR

-390 NLVAYGGFSQVLLHW
+390 NLVAYGGFSQVLMHW
-405 DMQGLTVRDYEIYG
+405 DMQGLTVREYEIYG

-431 LLGTTNVNA
+431 LLGKTNVNA

-465 PFSAEVF
+465 PFSEEVF

-481 DELEGILDDLNNRI
+481 DELEGILDDLNDRI

-507 QALYDLKQNIL
+507 QILYELKENIL

-525 KDLELEMDI
+525 KDLEVEMDI

-552 VLNELTNVSLPLLNE
+552 ALNELNNVSLPLLDE
-567 KLIDNELALNE
+567 
-578 LNTVTLPLLDGRLK
+578 RLK
-592 TAEQNFLEA
+592 SAEQNFLDA

-606 EAMSDIRDVENLLS
+606 DAMADIREVEDLLS
-620 DWQWEDTVEID
+620 DWQWQDTVEID
-631 GGKIRANTVQALAIV
+631 GGKIRANTIQALSIK
-646 AGSITTTQIRA
+646 AGSITTTQIQA
-657 GSIAGNDLAVNTITA
+657 GSIVGNDLAINTITA
-672 REINAESITANE
+672 REINAQTITANE
-684 IASNAIITR
+684 L
-693 HIATD
+693 AT
-698 AVTANEIAALTITAT
+698 N
-713 EIASDAIITRHIS
+713 AIITRHIS
-726 TNAVTANEIAARTI
+726 TNAVTANEIAANTI
-740 TAAEIATLTIVS
+740 AADNIS
-752 TNIASEAITAGKI
+752 TNAIIARHISTSAITA
-765 AAGSIIASK
+765 
-774 IAANAVT
+774 
-781 TEKIAANAVTAN
+781 EKINTNAVTA
-793 EIAARTITADEIA
+793 I
-806 VNAITA
+806 
-812 AQIATDAIVARH
+812 
-824 ISFGAI
+824 
-830 VGDKIMARS
+830 KI
-839 ITTNHLVAGAITADK
+839 N
-854 IFAGSVRA
+854 
-862 VAIAAGAV
+862 AGAV
-870 TADKIAANA
+870 TA
-879 ITAEHIQVGF
+879 E
-889 NALGN
+889 
-894 TMNLSPTA
+894 
-902 LTFAGGGALF
+902 
-912 MRLTGT
+912 
-918 ALSFHHTNGSEIGAF
+918 
-933 SRGVS
+933 
-938 GTRPVVAL
+938 
-946 RIRTG
+946 
-951 SDLIFGRVNDSG
+951 
-963 IGFPS
+963 
-968 MTINGNTGVILVNH
+968 
-982 EINMANNILRNAQL
+982 
-996 VNSSDIRLKENIQE
+996 
-1010 TSVSGIEETKRIR
+1010 
-1023 MVDFDWKQDYLPAHK
+1023 
-1038 NQKPPKE
+1038 
-1045 RQFGMVAQDTNF
+1045 
-1057 LQFQEIDPQDHY
+1057 
-1069 LKIDLNKQINLNT
+1069 
-1082 KTNQELIMIV
+1082 
-1092 EDQERRIQKLEQE
+1092 
-1105 MEKTA
+1105 

>member
-22 LKEASNVFATRK
+22 LKDVSQAFATRK

-90 VYCEHITLITEK
+90 VYCEHIALITEK
-102 TALNKGQKHTAI
+102 TALSKGQKHTAI

-124 ALLVPKRD
+124 ALLVPQRN

-158 ALGGKEGSILQKYNG
+158 ALGGKEGSILQNYNG
-173 EYIFDNNEIRL
+173 EYIFDNKEIRL
-184 MREGGKE
+184 MRNGGRD

-198 GKNLVDLVQEETIE
+198 GKNLVDLVQEESIE

-234 PEVILDSSHVDKFP
+234 PEVILDSSYVDKFP

-279 QVGLPH
+279 QVGLPR
-285 VNLKVKFTDLYS
+285 VNLKVKFADLYS

-356 SNQKEQDRDRDEQIN
+356 SNQKEQDRDREEQIN

-405 DMQGLTVRDYEIYG
+405 DMQGLTVREYEIYG
-419 SQEKGFVPGPSN
+419 SQEKGFVPGSSN

-459 HHDVAG
+459 HHGVAG
-465 PFSAEVF
+465 NFSEEVF
-472 GQTANTKDL
+472 GQTANTKEL
-481 DELEGILDDLNNRI
+481 DELEGILDDLNDRI
-495 LPELDERLTEND
+495 LPELDERLTAND
-507 QALYDLKQNIL
+507 QLLYDLKQNIL

-525 KDLELEMDI
+525 KELEVEMDI

-552 VLNELTNVSLPLLNE
+552 ALNELNNVSLPLL
-567 KLIDNELALNE
+567 D
-578 LNTVTLPLLDGRLK
+578 DRLK
-592 TAEQNFLEA
+592 SAEQNFLDA

-606 EAMSDIRDVENLLS
+606 DAMADIRDVEDLLS

-631 GGKIRANTVQALAIV
+631 GSKIRANTIQALTIV

-657 GSIAGNDLAVNTITA
+657 GSIVGNDLAVNTITA
-672 REINAESITANE
+672 REINAQTITANE
-684 IASNAIITR
+684 LASDSIITR
-693 HIATD
+693 HI
-698 AVTANEIAALTITAT
+698 
-713 EIASDAIITRHIS
+713 R

-740 TAAEIATLTIVS
+740 TATEIAAGTI
-752 TNIASEAITAGKI
+752 TGTQIAADTIRGSHIFAGTITATEISSGAITAVKI
-765 AAGSIIASK
+765 ASNAVTTVKLDAEAVTAAK
-774 IAANAVT
+774 IAANT
-781 TEKIAANAVTAN
+781 
-793 EIAARTITADEIA
+793 
-806 VNAITA
+806 ITA
-812 AQIATDAIVARH
+812 AQIAANTITANNIATETITANRIATNGIIARNITAGSIVA
-824 ISFGAI
+824 
-830 VGDKIMARS
+830 DKLA
-839 ITTNHLVAGAITADK
+839 T
-854 IFAGSVRA
+854 GSVTA
-862 VAIAAGAV
+862 VKIAAGAV
-870 TADKIAANA
+870 TADKILARAVTADKLATNA
-879 ITAEHIQVGF
+879 IQVGF
-889 NALGN
+889 NAMGN
-894 TMNLSPTA
+894 TLRLTA
-902 LTFAGGGALF
+902 TAITFHRTATARF
-912 MRLTGT
+912 MSLTGT
-918 ALSFHHTNGSEIGAF
+918 QLQFYNTSNALIGGFSQATYNDNGTSRQAVAYFAHAGSVLLLGRGTASSGSALFVINGSNN
-933 SRGVS
+933 
-938 GTRPVVAL
+938 T
-946 RIRTG
+946 IRVGG
-951 SDLIFGRVNDSG
+951 SFDVYNPMIMNNHQIRRASLNNCFASSNLN
-963 IGFPS
+963 
-968 MTINGNTGVILVNH
+968 MNGWSVTN
-982 EINMANNILRNAQL
+982 Q
-996 VNSSDIRLKENIQE
+996 SDIRLKENIEE
-1010 TSVSGIEETKRIR
+1010 TSVQGIEETKRIR
-1023 MVDFDWKQDYLPAHK
+1023 MVDFDWKQNYRTK
-1038 NQKPPKE
+1038 NEEDQPPRG
-1045 RQFGMVAQDTNF
+1045 RQFGMIAQEVPF
-1057 LQFQEIDPQDHY
+1057 LHANNDDQDHY
-1069 LKIDLNKQINLNT
+1069 LKIDLNKQVNLNT
-1082 KTNQELIMIV
+1082 KTNQELIAIV
-1092 EDQERRIQKLEQE
+1092 EQQELRIQKLERE
-1105 MEKTA
+1105 MEKSA

>member
-22 LKEASNVFATRK
+22 LKDVSQAFATRK

-83 PQNGIVS
+83 PQNGLVS
-90 VYCEHITLITEK
+90 VYCEHIALITEK

-124 ALLVPKRD
+124 ALLVPQRD

-137 DLTTVTAMDFSEVG
+137 DLTTVTSMDFSEVG

-184 MREGGKE
+184 MREGGRD

-270 FAQYYISSN
+270 FGQYYISSN
-279 QVGLPH
+279 QVGLPR
-285 VNLKVKFTDLYS
+285 VNLKVKFADLYS

-356 SNQKEQDRDRDEQIN
+356 SNQKEQDRDREEQIN
-371 RPPIIGPGNIANVR
+371 RPPIIGPGNVANVR

-405 DMQGLTVRDYEIYG
+405 DMQGLTVREYEIYG

-525 KDLELEMDI
+525 KDLEVEMDI

-539 LPGLEQKLIDNEL
+539 LPGLEQKLL
-552 VLNELTNVSLPLLNE
+552 
-567 KLIDNELALNE
+567 DNELALNE
-578 LNTVTLPLLDGRLK
+578 LNNVSLPLLDERLK
-592 TAEQNFLEA
+592 SAEQNFLDA

-606 EAMSDIRDVENLLS
+606 DAMADIREVEDLLS
-620 DWQWEDTVEID
+620 DWQWQDTVEID
-631 GGKIRANTVQALAIV
+631 GGKIRANTIQALSIM
-646 AGSITTTQIRA
+646 AGSITTTQIQA
-657 GSIAGNDLAVNTITA
+657 GSIVGNDLAINTITA
-672 REINAESITANE
+672 REINAQTITANE
-684 IASNAIITR
+684 IATNAIITR
-693 HIATD
+693 HIA
-698 AVTANEIAALTITAT
+698 
-713 EIASDAIITRHIS
+713 

-740 TAAEIATLTIVS
+740 TATEIAAGTITGTQIAADTIRGSHIFAGTITATEISSGAITAVKIASNAVTTVKLDAEAVTAAKIAANTITAAKIAANTITANEIRAQTIVGDS
-752 TNIASEAITAGKI
+752 IASNAIIARHITANSIIAGKI
-765 AAGSIIASK
+765 ASG
-774 IAANAVT
+774 AVT
-781 TEKIAANAVTAN
+781 TAK
-793 EIAARTITADEIA
+793 
-806 VNAITA
+806 
-812 AQIATDAIVARH
+812 
-824 ISFGAI
+824 
-830 VGDKIMARS
+830 
-839 ITTNHLVAGAITADK
+839 L
-854 IFAGSVRA
+854 
-862 VAIAAGAV
+862 AAGAV
-870 TADKIAANA
+870 TATTIAARAVSADKLATNA
-879 ITAEHIQVGF
+879 IQVGF
-889 NALGN
+889 NSMGNSLRLTPTSLAFWQSSTVRFMEMTGTRLEFYTGQSTAIGGFERSSISGRTCVAYFARNAYSLVLGRITSSTGSSEQRIPVMEIRGN
-894 TMNLSPTA
+894 TAAIQMHAN
-902 LTFAGGGALF
+902 
-912 MRLTGT
+912 
-918 ALSFHHTNGSEIGAF
+918 
-933 SRGVS
+933 
-938 GTRPVVAL
+938 
-946 RIRTG
+946 
-951 SDLIFGRVNDSG
+951 
-963 IGFPS
+963 
-968 MTINGNTGVILVNH
+968 
-982 EINMANNILRNAQL
+982 INMNNWSITNQ
-996 VNSSDIRLKENIQE
+996 SDIRLKENIEQ
-1010 TSVSGIEETKRIR
+1010 TSVEGIKETKRIR
-1023 MVDFDWKQDYLPAHK
+1023 MVDFDWKRNYRPIDK
-1038 NQKPPKE
+1038 ENPPSTE
-1045 RQFGMVAQDTNF
+1045 RQFGMIAQEVPF
-1057 LQFQEIDPQDHY
+1057 LQAKVDGENHY
-1069 LKIDLNKQINLNT
+1069 LSIDLNKQVNLNT
-1082 KTNQELIMIV
+1082 KTNQELIAIV
-1092 EDQERRIQKLEQE
+1092 EKQEKRIQKLERE
-1105 MEKTA
+1105 MEKIA

>member
-22 LKEASNVFATRK
+22 LKDVSQAFATRK

-83 PQNGIVS
+83 PQNGLVS
-90 VYCEHITLITEK
+90 VYCEHIALITEK

-124 ALLVPKRD
+124 ALLVPQRD

-137 DLTTVTAMDFSEVG
+137 DLTTVTSMDFSEVG

-184 MREGGKE
+184 MREGGRD

-217 IRPYARA
+217 IRPFARA

-260 NPQTVAELRQ
+260 NPQTVSELRQ
-270 FAQYYISSN
+270 FGQYYISSN
-279 QVGLPH
+279 QVGLPR
-285 VNLKVKFTDLYS
+285 VNLKVKFADLYS

-324 VNVNAKI
+324 VKVNAKI

-356 SNQKEQDRDRDEQIN
+356 SNQKEQDRDREEQIN
-371 RPPIIGPGNIANVR
+371 RPPVIGPGNIANVR

-405 DMQGLTVRDYEIYG
+405 DMQGLTVREYEIYG

-525 KDLELEMDI
+525 KDLEVEMDI
-534 LTTVK
+534 LTTIK
-539 LPGLEQKLIDNEL
+539 LPGIEQKLL
-552 VLNELTNVSLPLLNE
+552 
-567 KLIDNELALNE
+567 DNELALNE
-578 LNTVTLPLLDGRLK
+578 LNNVSLPLLDERLK
-592 TAEQNFLEA
+592 SAEQNFLDA

-606 EAMSDIRDVENLLS
+606 DAMSDIRDVEDLLS
-620 DWQWEDTVEID
+620 DWQWQDTVEID
-631 GGKIRANTVQALAIV
+631 GGMIRANTIQALSII
-646 AGSITTTQIRA
+646 AGSITTTQIQA
-657 GSIAGNDLAVNTITA
+657 GSIVGNDLAINTITA
-672 REINAESITANE
+672 REINAQTITANE
-684 IASNAIITR
+684 IATNAIITR
-693 HIATD
+693 HIA
-698 AVTANEIAALTITAT
+698 
-713 EIASDAIITRHIS
+713 

-740 TAAEIATLTIVS
+740 TATEIAAGTITGTQIAADTIRGSHIFALTI
-752 TNIASEAITAGKI
+752 TANEIASNAITAAKI
-765 AAGSIIASK
+765 S
-774 IAANAVT
+774 ANAVT
-781 TEKIAANAVTAN
+781 TVKLDAEAVTAAKIAAN
-793 EIAARTITADEIA
+793 TITAAKIA
-806 VNAITA
+806 ANTITA
-812 AQIATDAIVARH
+812 NQ
-824 ISFGAI
+824 
-830 VGDKIMARS
+830 
-839 ITTNHLVAGAITADK
+839 
-854 IFAGSVRA
+854 
-862 VAIAAGAV
+862 
-870 TADKIAANA
+870 IAANA
-879 ITAEHIQVGF
+879 ITADRIASNAILARHITGSTITADKLASGSVTTAKLAAGAVTATTIAARAVSADKLTTNAIQVGF
-889 NALGN
+889 NSMGNSLRLTPTSLAFWQSSTVRFMEMTGTRLEFYTGQSTAIGGFERSSISGRTCVAYFARNAYSLVLGRITSSTGSSEQRIPTMEIRGN
-894 TMNLSPTA
+894 TAA
-902 LTFAGGGALF
+902 LQMHA
-912 MRLTGT
+912 
-918 ALSFHHTNGSEIGAF
+918 N
-933 SRGVS
+933 
-938 GTRPVVAL
+938 
-946 RIRTG
+946 
-951 SDLIFGRVNDSG
+951 
-963 IGFPS
+963 
-968 MTINGNTGVILVNH
+968 
-982 EINMANNILRNAQL
+982 INMNNWSITNQ
-996 VNSSDIRLKENIQE
+996 SDIRLKENIEQ
-1010 TSVSGIEETKRIR
+1010 TSVEGIKETKRIR
-1023 MVDFDWKQDYLPAHK
+1023 MVDFDWKQNYRPIDK
-1038 NQKPPKE
+1038 DNPPSAE
-1045 RQFGMVAQDTNF
+1045 RQFGMIAQEVPF
-1057 LQFQEIDPQDHY
+1057 LQAKVDGDNHY
-1069 LKIDLNKQINLNT
+1069 LSIDLNKQVNLNT
-1082 KTNQELIMIV
+1082 KTNQELIAIV
-1092 EDQERRIQKLEQE
+1092 EDQERRIQKLERE
-1105 MEKTA
+1105 MERTA

>member
-22 LKEASNVFATRK
+22 LKESSNVFATRK

-90 VYCEHITLITEK
+90 IYCEHIALITEK

-124 ALLVPKRD
+124 ALLVPPRD

-158 ALGGKEGSILQKYNG
+158 ALGGKEGSILQNYNG

-198 GKNLVDLVQEETIE
+198 GKNLVDLVQEESIE

-224 NEEGASELVL
+224 NEEGANELVL
-234 PEVILDSSHVDKFP
+234 PEVILDGPHVNNFP

-270 FAQYYISSN
+270 FGQYYISSN
-279 QVGLPH
+279 QVGLPR
-285 VNLKVKFTDLYS
+285 VNLKVKFADLYS
-297 ATGEEQHRLLEQLE
+297 ATGQEQHRLLEQLE

-356 SNQKEQDRDRDEQIN
+356 SNQKEQDRDRDEQVN

-405 DMQGLTVRDYEIYG
+405 DMQGLTVREYEIYG

-431 LLGTTNVNA
+431 LLGKTNVNA

-465 PFSAEVF
+465 NFSEEVF

-481 DELEGILDDLNNRI
+481 DELKGILDDLNNRI
-495 LPELDERLTEND
+495 LLELDERLTEND

-518 PDLEGRL
+518 PDLEERL
-525 KDLELEMDI
+525 KDLEVEMDI

-539 LPGLEQKLIDNEL
+539 LPGLEQKLL
-552 VLNELTNVSLPLLNE
+552 
-567 KLIDNELALNE
+567 DNELALNE
-578 LNTVTLPLLDGRLK
+578 LNNVSLPLLDERLK
-592 TAEQNFLEA
+592 SAEQNFLDA

-606 EAMSDIRDVENLLS
+606 DAMADIREVEDLLS

-631 GGKIRANTVQALAIV
+631 GGKIRANTIQALSIV

-657 GSIAGNDLAVNTITA
+657 GSIVGNDLAINTITA
-672 REINAESITANE
+672 REINAQTITANE
-684 IASNAIITR
+684 LASDSIMTR
-693 HIATD
+693 HI
-698 AVTANEIAALTITAT
+698 
-713 EIASDAIITRHIS
+713 R

-740 TAAEIATLTIVS
+740 VAD
-752 TNIASEAITAGKI
+752 NIAAGTITGTQIAADTIRGSHIFAGTITATEISSGAITAVKI
-765 AAGSIIASK
+765 AS
-774 IAANAVT
+774 NAVT
-781 TEKIAANAVTAN
+781 TVKLDAEAVTAAKISAN
-793 EIAARTITADEIA
+793 T
-806 VNAITA
+806 ITA
-812 AQIATDAIVARH
+812 AQIAANTITANEIRAQTIVGDSIASNAIIARH
-824 ISFGAI
+824 ITAN
-830 VGDKIMARS
+830 S
-839 ITTNHLVAGAITADK
+839 IVAGKIASGAVTTAK
-854 IFAGSVRA
+854 L
-862 VAIAAGAV
+862 AAGAV
-870 TADKIAANA
+870 TATTIAARAVSADKLATNA
-879 ITAEHIQVGF
+879 IQVGF
-889 NALGN
+889 NSMGN
-894 TMNLSPTA
+894 SL
-902 LTFAGGGALF
+902 
-912 MRLTGT
+912 RLTPT
-918 ALSFHHTNGSEIGAF
+918 SLAF
-933 SRGVS
+933 WQSTTVRFMEMT
-938 GTRPVVAL
+938 GTRLEFFTGQSTAIGGFERSSISGRTCVAYFARNAYSLVLGRIVNSAGTSEQRIPVME
-946 RIRTG
+946 IQ
-951 SDLIFGRVNDSG
+951 
-963 IGFPS
+963 
-968 MTINGNTGVILVNH
+968 GNNAAIQMHAN
-982 EINMANNILRNAQL
+982 INMNRWSITNQ
-996 VNSSDIRLKENIQE
+996 SDIRLKENIQE
-1010 TSVSGIEETKRIR
+1010 TSISGIKETKRIR
-1023 MVDFDWKQDYLPAHK
+1023 MVDFDWKQDYRPIDK
-1038 NQKPPKE
+1038 DTPPPTT
-1045 RQFGMVAQDTNF
+1045 RQFGMIAQEVPF
-1057 LQFQEIDPQDHY
+1057 LQANIDGDNHY
-1069 LKIDLNKQINLNT
+1069 LSIDMNKQVNLNT
-1082 KTNQELIMIV
+1082 KTNQELIAIV
-1092 EDQERRIQKLEQE
+1092 ESQEQRIQKLERE
-1105 MEKTA
+1105 MEKIA

>member
-1 MSVPILYDKANNDY
+1 MSVPILYNESNNDY

-22 LKEASNVFATRK
+22 LNEASSVLAVRH
-34 RNNFPFL
+34 RNQFPYL
-41 EFTYPVFG
+41 TLNYPING
-49 VLFSQLEKG
+49 QLFSQLKEG

-76 EIVRITK
+76 EITKITK
-83 PQNGIVS
+83 PQHGIIS
-90 VYCEHITLITEK
+90 IKCDHISLLTEK

-124 ALLVPKRD
+124 ALLVPQRD

-137 DLTTVTAMDFSEVG
+137 DLTTFTAMDFSEVG

-224 NEEGASELVL
+224 NEEGASELIL

-270 FAQYYISSN
+270 FGQYYISSN
-279 QVGLPH
+279 QVGLPR
-285 VNLKVKFTDLYS
+285 VNLKVKFADLYS
-297 ATGEEQHRLLEQLE
+297 ATGEEQHRQLEQLE
-311 LYDTVTVAFNKLG
+311 LYDTVTVAFNNLG

-356 SNQKEQDRDRDEQIN
+356 SNQKEQDRDREEQVN

-405 DMQGLTVRDYEIYG
+405 DMQGLTVREYEIYG
-419 SQEKGFVPGPSN
+419 SQEKGFVPGPSS

-525 KDLELEMDI
+525 KDLEVEMDI
-534 LTTVK
+534 LTTIK
-539 LPGLEQKLIDNEL
+539 LPGLEQKLL
-552 VLNELTNVSLPLLNE
+552 
-567 KLIDNELALNE
+567 DNELALNE
-578 LNTVTLPLLDGRLK
+578 LNNISLPLLDERLK
-592 TAEQNFLEA
+592 SAEQNFLDA

-606 EAMSDIRDVENLLS
+606 DAMADIREVEDLLS
-620 DWQWEDTVEID
+620 DWQWQDTVEID
-631 GGKIRANTVQALAIV
+631 GGKIRADTILARSIQ
-646 AGSITTTQIRA
+646 AGSITTTQIQA
-657 GSIAGNDLAVNTITA
+657 GSIVGNDLAINTITA
-672 REINAESITANE
+672 REINAQTITANE
-684 IASNAIITR
+684 IATN
-693 HIATD
+693 
-698 AVTANEIAALTITAT
+698 
-713 EIASDAIITRHIS
+713 AIITRHIS
-726 TNAVTANEIAARTI
+726 TNAVTANEIAANTI
-740 TAAEIATLTIVS
+740 TADNIS
-752 TNIASEAITAGKI
+752 TNAIIARHISTSAITAEKINTNAVTAIKINAGAVTAEKI
-765 AAGSIIASK
+765 ATSAVTTVKLNAEAVTAAK
-774 IAANAVT
+774 IAANT
-781 TEKIAANAVTAN
+781 
-793 EIAARTITADEIA
+793 
-806 VNAITA
+806 ITA
-812 AQIATDAIVARH
+812 AQIAANTITANQIATETITANRIATNGIIARNITAGSIVA
-824 ISFGAI
+824 
-830 VGDKIMARS
+830 DKLA
-839 ITTNHLVAGAITADK
+839 T
-854 IFAGSVRA
+854 GSVTA
-862 VAIAAGAV
+862 VKIAAGAV
-870 TADKIAANA
+870 TADKIVARAVTAEKLAANA
-879 ITAEHIQVGF
+879 IQVGF
-889 NALGN
+889 NNMGN
-894 TMNLSPTA
+894 TLHLEPTR
-902 LTFAGGGALF
+902 LTFKRTATRDF

-918 ALSFHHTNGSEIGAF
+918 FLEFYNNNAANTAIGGFSQVSTTVNGTSRQAIAFFAAPGAAMVLGRGTTGGGTALITFDGNSNTVRVGGSFDIFNAVIMNNHQLRRASLNNCFASSNLNMNGFSITN
-933 SRGVS
+933 
-938 GTRPVVAL
+938 
-946 RIRTG
+946 
-951 SDLIFGRVNDSG
+951 
-963 IGFPS
+963 
-968 MTINGNTGVILVNH
+968 
-982 EINMANNILRNAQL
+982 Q
-996 VNSSDIRLKENIQE
+996 SDIRLKENIE
-1010 TSVSGIEETKRIR
+1010 NTSVQGIEETKRIR
-1023 MVDFDWKQDYLPAHK
+1023 MVDFDWKQNYRTK
-1038 NQKPPKE
+1038 NEEDQPPLG
-1045 RQFGMVAQDTNF
+1045 RQFGMIAQEVPF
-1057 LQFQEIDPQDHY
+1057 LLANNDDQDHY
-1069 LKIDLNKQINLNT
+1069 LKIDLNKQVNLNT
-1082 KTNQELIMIV
+1082 KTNQELIALV
-1092 EDQERRIQKLEQE
+1092 EQQERRIQKLEKE

>member
-22 LKEASNVFATRK
+22 LKDVSRAFATRK

-83 PQNGIVS
+83 PQNGLVS
-90 VYCEHITLITEK
+90 VYCEHIALITEK

-114 SAQEALNQWR
+114 SAQQALDQWR
-124 ALLVPKRD
+124 ALLVPQRD

-198 GKNLVDLVQEETIE
+198 GKNLVDLVQEESIE

-224 NEEGASELVL
+224 NEEGTSELVL
-234 PEVILDSSHVDKFP
+234 PEVILDGPHVNNFP

-270 FAQYYISSN
+270 FGQYYISSN
-279 QVGLPH
+279 QIGVPK
-285 VNLKVKFTDLYS
+285 VNLKVKFADLYS
-297 ATGEEQHRLLEQLE
+297 ATGQEQHRLLEQLE

-356 SNQKEQDRDRDEQIN
+356 SNQKEQDRDREEQVN

-390 NLVAYGGFSQVLLHW
+390 NLVAYGGFSQVILFW
-405 DMQGLTVRDYEIYG
+405 DMQGLTVREYEIYG
-419 SQEKGFVPGPSN
+419 SQEKGFIPGPSN

-465 PFSAEVF
+465 PFSDEVY
-472 GQTANTKDL
+472 GQTANTKEV
-481 DELEGILDDLNNRI
+481 DELEGILDDLNDRI

-507 QALYDLKQNIL
+507 QILYELKENIL

-525 KDLELEMDI
+525 KDLEVEMDI
-534 LTTVK
+534 LTTIK

-552 VLNELTNVSLPLLNE
+552 ALNELNNVSLPLLDE
-567 KLIDNELALNE
+567 
-578 LNTVTLPLLDGRLK
+578 RLK
-592 TAEQNFLEA
+592 SAEQNFLDA

-606 EAMSDIRDVENLLS
+606 DAMADIRDVEDLLS

-631 GGKIRANTVQALAIV
+631 GGKIRANTIQALSIV

-657 GSIAGNDLAVNTITA
+657 GSIVGNDLAINTITT
-672 REINAESITANE
+672 REINAEAVTATQIAANSITA
-684 IASNAIITR
+684 IKINANAVTAGKIN
-693 HIATD
+693 AD
-698 AVTANEIAALTITAT
+698 AVTAREIVAESITGREIQAATIRGSHIFANTITADNLGVN
-713 EIASDAIITRHIS
+713 S
-726 TNAVTANEIAARTI
+726 VTA
-740 TAAEIATLTIVS
+740 
-752 TNIASEAITAGKI
+752 G
-765 AAGSIIASK
+765 K

-781 TEKIAANAVTAN
+781 TVKLDAEAVTAAKIKAN
-793 EIAARTITADEIA
+793 D
-806 VNAITA
+806 ITA
-812 AQIATDAIVARH
+812 AQIAANTITANEIRARAITTEEIAVRTITAEN
-824 ISFGAI
+824 I
-830 VGDKIMARS
+830 VLRTITADQIATGTITATQIQAGSITADELKARS
-839 ITTNHLVAGAITADK
+839 ITADRLAADAI
-854 IFAGSVRA
+854 R
-862 VAIAAGAV
+862 
-870 TADKIAANA
+870 
-879 ITAEHIQVGF
+879 VGF
-889 NALGN
+889 NSMGSTLH
-894 TMNLSPTA
+894 LEPTR
-902 LTFAGGGALF
+902 LTFNRTAARKF
-912 MRLTGT
+912 MQLTGT
-918 ALSFHHTNGSEIGAF
+918 FLEFYNNTAANNSIGGFSHTTTTVNGASRPAVAYFAASGAAMVLG
-933 SRGVS
+933 RGSTGS
-938 GTRPVVAL
+938 GTALITIDGNSNTVRVGGSLDVYNPVQMNNHQL
-946 RIRTG
+946 RRASLNNCFASTNLNMNQNFI
-951 SDLIFGRVNDSG
+951 VN
-963 IGFPS
+963 
-968 MTINGNTGVILVNH
+968 
-982 EINMANNILRNAQL
+982 Q
-996 VNSSDIRLKENIQE
+996 SDIRLKENIEDTTVQ
-1010 TSVSGIEETKRIR
+1010 GIKETKRIR
-1023 MVDFDWKQDYLPAHK
+1023 MVDFDWKQNYRSIDQENP
-1038 NQKPPKE
+1038 PPKG
-1045 RQFGMVAQDTNF
+1045 RQFGMIAQDVPF
-1057 LQFQEIDPQDHY
+1057 LQVPLEDENQY
-1069 LKIDLNKQINLNT
+1069 LALNLNKQVYLNT
-1082 KTNQELIMIV
+1082 KTNQELIAIV
-1092 EDQERRIQKLEQE
+1092 ESQEQRIQKLERE
-1105 MEKTA
+1105 MEKIA

>member
-83 PQNGIVS
+83 PQNGLVA
-90 VYCEHITLITEK
+90 VYCEHIALITEK

-124 ALLVPKRD
+124 ALLVPQRD

-270 FAQYYISSN
+270 FGQYYISSN
-279 QVGLPH
+279 QVGLPR
-285 VNLKVKFTDLYS
+285 VNLKVKFADLYS

-331 NQTVWNVLLD
+331 NQTVWNVPLD

-356 SNQKEQDRDRDEQIN
+356 SSQKEQERDRDQQIS

-390 NLVAYGGFSQVLLHW
+390 NLVAYGGFSQVLLFW
-405 DMQGLTVRDYEIYG
+405 DMQGLTVREYEIYG

-431 LLGTTNVNA
+431 LLGITNVNA

-465 PFSAEVF
+465 PFSDEVF

-507 QALYDLKQNIL
+507 KILYDLKQNIL

-525 KDLELEMDI
+525 KDLEVEMDI
-534 LTTVK
+534 LTTIK
-539 LPGLEQKLIDNEL
+539 LPGLEQKLL
-552 VLNELTNVSLPLLNE
+552 
-567 KLIDNELALNE
+567 DNELALNE
-578 LNTVTLPLLDGRLK
+578 LNNVSLPLLDERLK
-592 TAEQNFLEA
+592 SAEQNFLDA

-606 EAMSDIRDVENLLS
+606 DAMSDIREVEDLLS
-620 DWQWEDTVEID
+620 DWQWQDTVEID
-631 GGKIRANTVQALAIV
+631 GGKIRADTILARSIQT
-646 AGSITTTQIRA
+646 GSITTVQIQA
-657 GSIAGNDLAVNTITA
+657 GSIVGNDLAINTITA
-672 REINAESITANE
+672 REI
-684 IASNAIITR
+684 
-693 HIATD
+693 D
-698 AVTANEIAALTITAT
+698 AQTITAI

-726 TNAVTANEIAARTI
+726 TNAVTANEIAANTIVADNISTDAIITRHISANTVTANEIMAQTI
-740 TAAEIATLTIVS
+740 TADELATS
-752 TNIASEAITAGKI
+752 
-765 AAGSIIASK
+765 SINTRHIS
-774 IAANAVT
+774 
-781 TEKIAANAVTAN
+781 ANAVTAN
-793 EIAARTITADEIA
+793 EIAANTITAGEIA
-806 VNAITA
+806 ANTITA
-812 AQIATDAIVARH
+812 AQIAANTITANQIAVETITANRIATDAIIARH
-824 ISFGAI
+824 ITVGSI
-830 VGDKIMARS
+830 V
-839 ITTNHLVAGAITADK
+839 ADK
-854 IFAGSVRA
+854 LATGSVTA
-862 VAIAAGAV
+862 VKIAAGAV
-870 TADKIAANA
+870 TADKIQANA
-879 ITAEHIQVGF
+879 IETSH
-889 NALGN
+889 
-894 TMNLSPTA
+894 
-902 LTFAGGGALF
+902 
-912 MRLTGT
+912 MR
-918 ALSFHHTNGSEIGAF
+918 AN
-933 SRGVS
+933 
-938 GTRPVVAL
+938 
-946 RIRTG
+946 
-951 SDLIFGRVNDSG
+951 
-963 IGFPS
+963 
-968 MTINGNTGVILVNH
+968 TINGDRIQAGTLHANKITAGTLTANMITAGSLSADRISGGIISSSQYTATNGTRTLNIRPDRSMPAGDGWTAGVTPAIWLTAGSNNVSISMGSQNGMRLRGNIYVGANLFTFRGNAAWNIA
-982 EINMANNILRNAQL
+982 EIAHRLRNLAGINGT
-996 VNSSDIRLKENIQE
+996 VYIPASIPSGVSYYTIRI
-1010 TSVSGIEETKRIR
+1010 G
-1023 MVDFDWKQDYLPAHK
+1023 
-1038 NQKPPKE
+1038 
-1045 RQFGMVAQDTNF
+1045 G
-1057 LQFQEIDPQDHY
+1057 
-1069 LKIDLNKQINLNT
+1069 
-1082 KTNQELIMIV
+1082 
-1092 EDQERRIQKLEQE
+1092 
-1105 MEKTA
+1105 

>member
-22 LKEASNVFATRK
+22 LKDVSQAFATRK

-83 PQNGIVS
+83 PQNGLVS
-90 VYCEHITLITEK
+90 VYCEHIALITEK

-114 SAQEALNQWR
+114 SAQQALNQWR
-124 ALLVPKRD
+124 ALLVPQRD

-158 ALGGKEGSILQKYNG
+158 ALGGKEGSILQNYNG

-198 GKNLVDLVQEETIE
+198 GKNLVDLVQEESIE

-224 NEEGASELVL
+224 NEEGANELVL
-234 PEVILDSSHVDKFP
+234 PEVILDGPHVNNFP

-270 FAQYYISSN
+270 FGQYYISSN
-279 QVGLPH
+279 QVGLPR
-285 VNLKVKFTDLYS
+285 VNLKVKFADLYS
-297 ATGEEQHRLLEQLE
+297 ATGQEQHRLLEQLE

-356 SNQKEQDRDRDEQIN
+356 SNQKEQDRDRDEQVN

-405 DMQGLTVRDYEIYG
+405 DMQGLTVREYEIYG

-431 LLGTTNVNA
+431 LLGKTNVNA

-465 PFSAEVF
+465 PFSDEVY
-472 GQTANTKDL
+472 GQTANTKEL
-481 DELEGILDDLNNRI
+481 DELEAILEDLNDRI

-507 QALYDLKQNIL
+507 QILYELKENIL

-525 KDLELEMDI
+525 KDLEVEMDI

-552 VLNELTNVSLPLLNE
+552 ALNELNNVSLPLLDE
-567 KLIDNELALNE
+567 
-578 LNTVTLPLLDGRLK
+578 RLK
-592 TAEQNFLEA
+592 SAEQNFLDA

-606 EAMSDIRDVENLLS
+606 DAMADIREVEDLLS
-620 DWQWEDTVEID
+620 EWQWEDTVEID
-631 GGKIRANTVQALAIV
+631 GGKIRANTIQALSIV

-657 GSIAGNDLAVNTITA
+657 GSIVGNDLAINTITA
-672 REINAESITANE
+672 REINAQTITANE
-684 IASNAIITR
+684 LASDSIMTR
-693 HIATD
+693 HI
-698 AVTANEIAALTITAT
+698 
-713 EIASDAIITRHIS
+713 R

-740 TAAEIATLTIVS
+740 VAD
-752 TNIASEAITAGKI
+752 NIAAGTITGTQIAADTIRGSHIFAGTITATEISSGAITAVKI
-765 AAGSIIASK
+765 AS
-774 IAANAVT
+774 NAVT
-781 TEKIAANAVTAN
+781 TVKLDAEAVTAAKISAN
-793 EIAARTITADEIA
+793 T
-806 VNAITA
+806 ITA
-812 AQIATDAIVARH
+812 AQIAANTITANEIRAQTIVGDSIASNAIIARH
-824 ISFGAI
+824 ITAN
-830 VGDKIMARS
+830 S
-839 ITTNHLVAGAITADK
+839 IVAGKIASGAVTTAK
-854 IFAGSVRA
+854 L
-862 VAIAAGAV
+862 AAGAV
-870 TADKIAANA
+870 TATTIAARAVSADKLATNA
-879 ITAEHIQVGF
+879 IQVGF
-889 NALGN
+889 NSMGN
-894 TMNLSPTA
+894 SL
-902 LTFAGGGALF
+902 
-912 MRLTGT
+912 RLTPT
-918 ALSFHHTNGSEIGAF
+918 SLAF
-933 SRGVS
+933 WQSTTVRFMEMT
-938 GTRPVVAL
+938 GTRLEFFTGQSTAIGGFERSSISGRTCVAYFARNTYSLVLGRIVNSAGTSEQRIPVME
-946 RIRTG
+946 IQ
-951 SDLIFGRVNDSG
+951 
-963 IGFPS
+963 
-968 MTINGNTGVILVNH
+968 GNNAAIQMHAN
-982 EINMANNILRNAQL
+982 INMNRWSITNQ
-996 VNSSDIRLKENIQE
+996 SDIRLKENIQE
-1010 TSVSGIEETKRIR
+1010 TSISGIKETKRIR
-1023 MVDFDWKQDYLPAHK
+1023 MVDFDWKQDYRPIDK
-1038 NQKPPKE
+1038 DTPPPTT
-1045 RQFGMVAQDTNF
+1045 RQFGMIAQEVPF
-1057 LQFQEIDPQDHY
+1057 LQANIDGDNHY
-1069 LKIDLNKQINLNT
+1069 LSIDMNKQVNLNT
-1082 KTNQELIMIV
+1082 KTNQELIAIV
-1092 EDQERRIQKLEQE
+1092 ESQEQRIQKLERE
-1105 MEKTA
+1105 MEKIA

>member
-1 MSVPILYDKANNDY
+1 MNVPILYDKANNDY

-41 EFTYPVFG
+41 EFTYPIFG
-49 VLFSQLEKG
+49 ILFSQLEKG

-90 VYCEHITLITEK
+90 VYCEHIALITEK

-124 ALLVPKRD
+124 ALLVPQRD

-198 GKNLVDLVQEETIE
+198 GKNLVDLVQEESIE

-217 IRPYARA
+217 IRPYAQA

-279 QVGLPH
+279 QVGLPR
-285 VNLKVKFTDLYS
+285 VNLKVKFADLYS
-297 ATGEEQHRLLEQLE
+297 ATGGEQHRQLEQLE

-341 KYESIEIGDSRATLG
+341 KYESIELGDSRATLG
-356 SNQKEQDRDRDEQIN
+356 SNQKEQDRDREEQVN

-390 NLVAYGGFSQVLLHW
+390 NLVAYGGFSQVILHW
-405 DMQGLTVRDYEIYG
+405 DMQGLTVREYEIYG

-431 LLGTTNVNA
+431 LLGKTNVNA

-465 PFSAEVF
+465 PFSDEIY
-472 GQTANTKDL
+472 GQTANTKEL
-481 DELEGILDDLNNRI
+481 DELEGILDDLNDRI

-507 QALYDLKQNIL
+507 QILYELKENIL

-525 KDLELEMDI
+525 KDLEVEMDI

-552 VLNELTNVSLPLLNE
+552 ALNELNNVSLPLLDE
-567 KLIDNELALNE
+567 
-578 LNTVTLPLLDGRLK
+578 RLK
-592 TAEQNFLEA
+592 SAEQNFLDA

-606 EAMSDIRDVENLLS
+606 DAMSDIREVEDLLS

-631 GGKIRANTVQALAIV
+631 GGKIRANTIQALSIV

-657 GSIAGNDLAVNTITA
+657 GSIVGNDLAINTITA
-672 REINAESITANE
+672 REINVQTITANE
-684 IASNAIITR
+684 LASDSIMTR
-693 HIATD
+693 HI
-698 AVTANEIAALTITAT
+698 
-713 EIASDAIITRHIS
+713 R

-740 TAAEIATLTIVS
+740 TATEISAGTITGTQIAADTIRGSHIFAGTITATEIS
-752 TNIASEAITAGKI
+752 SGAITAVKI
-765 AAGSIIASK
+765 ASNAVTTVKLDAEAVTAAK
-774 IAANAVT
+774 IAANT
-781 TEKIAANAVTAN
+781 
-793 EIAARTITADEIA
+793 
-806 VNAITA
+806 ITA
-812 AQIATDAIVARH
+812 AQIAANTITANEIRAQTIVGDSIASNAIIARH
-824 ISFGAI
+824 ITAN
-830 VGDKIMARS
+830 S
-839 ITTNHLVAGAITADK
+839 IVAGKIASGAVTTAK
-854 IFAGSVRA
+854 L
-862 VAIAAGAV
+862 AAGAV
-870 TADKIAANA
+870 TATTIAARAVSADKLATNA
-879 ITAEHIQVGF
+879 IQVGF
-889 NALGN
+889 NSMGNSLRLTPTSLAFWQSTTVRFMEMTGTRLEFFTGQSTAIGGFERSSISGRTCVAYFARNSYSLVLGRIVNSTGSSEQRVPVMEVRGN
-894 TMNLSPTA
+894 TAAIQMHAN
-902 LTFAGGGALF
+902 
-912 MRLTGT
+912 
-918 ALSFHHTNGSEIGAF
+918 
-933 SRGVS
+933 
-938 GTRPVVAL
+938 
-946 RIRTG
+946 
-951 SDLIFGRVNDSG
+951 
-963 IGFPS
+963 
-968 MTINGNTGVILVNH
+968 
-982 EINMANNILRNAQL
+982 INMNNWSITNQ
-996 VNSSDIRLKENIQE
+996 SDIRLKENIEQ
-1010 TSVSGIEETKRIR
+1010 TSVEGIKETKRIR
-1023 MVDFDWKQDYLPAHK
+1023 MVDFDWKQNYRPIDK
-1038 NQKPPKE
+1038 DNPPSTA
-1045 RQFGMVAQDTNF
+1045 RQFGMIAQEVPF
-1057 LQFQEIDPQDHY
+1057 LQAKVDGDNNYLSIDF
-1069 LKIDLNKQINLNT
+1069 NKQVNLNT
-1082 KTNQELIMIV
+1082 KTNQELIAIV
-1092 EDQERRIQKLEQE
+1092 ERQEQRIQKLERE

>member
-15 STLGLGL
+15 GTLGLGL
-22 LKEASNVFATRK
+22 LKDVSQAFATRK

-83 PQNGIVS
+83 PQNGLVS
-90 VYCEHITLITEK
+90 VYCEHIALITEK

-124 ALLVPKRD
+124 ALLVPQRD

-270 FAQYYISSN
+270 FGQYYISSN
-279 QVGLPH
+279 QVGLPR
-285 VNLKVKFTDLYS
+285 VNLKVKFADLYS

-356 SNQKEQDRDRDEQIN
+356 SNQKEQDRDREEQIN

-405 DMQGLTVRDYEIYG
+405 DMQGLTVREYEIYG

-431 LLGTTNVNA
+431 LLGKTNVNA
-440 YTHGTE
+440 YNHGTE

-525 KDLELEMDI
+525 KELEVEMDI
-534 LTTVK
+534 LTTIK
-539 LPGLEQKLIDNEL
+539 LPGLEQKLL
-552 VLNELTNVSLPLLNE
+552 
-567 KLIDNELALNE
+567 DNELALNE
-578 LNTVTLPLLDGRLK
+578 LNNVSLPLLDERLK
-592 TAEQNFLEA
+592 SAEQNFLDA

-606 EAMSDIRDVENLLS
+606 DAMADIRDVEDLLS
-620 DWQWEDTVEID
+620 DWQWQDTVEID
-631 GGKIRANTVQALAIV
+631 GGMIRANTIQALSII

-657 GSIAGNDLAVNTITA
+657 GSIVGNDLAVNTITA
-672 REINAESITANE
+672 REINAQTITANE
-684 IASNAIITR
+684 IATNAIITR
-693 HIATD
+693 HIA
-698 AVTANEIAALTITAT
+698 
-713 EIASDAIITRHIS
+713 

-740 TAAEIATLTIVS
+740 TATEIAAGTI
-752 TNIASEAITAGKI
+752 TGTQIAADTIRGSHIFAGTITATEISSGAITAVKI
-765 AAGSIIASK
+765 AS
-774 IAANAVT
+774 NAVT
-781 TEKIAANAVTAN
+781 TVKLDAEAVTAAKISAN
-793 EIAARTITADEIA
+793 T
-806 VNAITA
+806 ITA
-812 AQIATDAIVARH
+812 AQIAANTITANEIRAQTIVGDSIASNAIIARH
-824 ISFGAI
+824 ITAN
-830 VGDKIMARS
+830 S
-839 ITTNHLVAGAITADK
+839 IVAGKIASGAVTTAK
-854 IFAGSVRA
+854 L
-862 VAIAAGAV
+862 AAGAV
-870 TADKIAANA
+870 TATTIAARAVSADKLATNA
-879 ITAEHIQVGF
+879 IQVGF
-889 NALGN
+889 NSMGNSLRLTPTSLAFWQSSTVRFMEMTGTRLEFYTGQSTAIGGFERSSISGRTCVAYFARNAYSLVLGRITSSTGSSEQRIPVMEIRGN
-894 TMNLSPTA
+894 TAAIQMHAN
-902 LTFAGGGALF
+902 
-912 MRLTGT
+912 
-918 ALSFHHTNGSEIGAF
+918 
-933 SRGVS
+933 
-938 GTRPVVAL
+938 
-946 RIRTG
+946 
-951 SDLIFGRVNDSG
+951 
-963 IGFPS
+963 
-968 MTINGNTGVILVNH
+968 
-982 EINMANNILRNAQL
+982 INMNNWSITNQ
-996 VNSSDIRLKENIQE
+996 SDIRLKENIEQ
-1010 TSVSGIEETKRIR
+1010 TSVEGIKETKRIR
-1023 MVDFDWKQDYLPAHK
+1023 MVDFDWKRNYRPIDK
-1038 NQKPPKE
+1038 ENPPSTE
-1045 RQFGMVAQDTNF
+1045 RQFGMIAQEVPF
-1057 LQFQEIDPQDHY
+1057 LQAKVDGDNHY
-1069 LKIDLNKQINLNT
+1069 LSIDLNKQVNLNT
-1082 KTNQELIMIV
+1082 KTNQELIAIV
-1092 EDQERRIQKLEQE
+1092 ERQEQRIEKLERE
-1105 MEKTA
+1105 MEKIA